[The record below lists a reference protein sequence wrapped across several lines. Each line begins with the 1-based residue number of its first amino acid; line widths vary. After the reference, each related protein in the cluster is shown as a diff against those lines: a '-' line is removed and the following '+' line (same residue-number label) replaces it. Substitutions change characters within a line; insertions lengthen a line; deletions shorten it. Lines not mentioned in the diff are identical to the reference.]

1 MAMNN
6 RVLSIEIGNSF
17 TKICEMDYKVKKPKV
32 YKVLTVE
39 TPEGIVV
46 DGMLQPTQEYA
57 DRMVNALGTNGIRT
71 KKVIFTISSTRVA
84 SREVQIPN
92 VKASKIEALVKT
104 NANEYFPVD
113 LTQYEIGHYL
123 AGGLTEN
130 GKLRVMALA
139 VPKAL
144 LDSYYQLAQMC
155 SWEVEC
161 FDYSSNS
168 LYQILRDEKSEKVTM
183 VIKIDENSTI
193 VTVLSAGKVLL
204 QRTVAYGVQDAID
217 TMIASGAY
225 AVNDPM
231 SAVERFQK
239 KTCLNRVLHPGD
251 KVWEENAGRW
261 EDEDAGNVEVTEA
274 RQKITASLEPLIVGV
289 SRVID
294 FYDSRNSENPIEKS
308 YVTGLGGS
316 FSGMSKLFTNC
327 LERKVHTLSEMDD
340 KIGMSKA
347 IRSTRPAA
355 YISCLGAVL
364 APVGLIDKS
373 TQKSKGLT
381 VVSGTNYT
389 FVSVA
394 VLVLG
399 VILSIAMAATSVT
412 RYLGNVAQNVY
423 LQNRVQ
429 ELQPAQAVYNDYLA
443 AEAQYDKYTYLYAY
457 TQTPNENLVEFINEL
472 EQILPDSFYT
482 NSFSS
487 DQTGISMSV
496 TVEGKAAAART
507 ILNIRNMQSIDDVEI
522 SNITD
527 SKDETGTSIVTFSIT
542 GSYKV
547 LGVILSI
554 AMAATSVTR
563 YLGNVAQNV
572 YLQNRVQELQ
582 PAQAV
587 YNDYLAAEAQYDK
600 YTYLYAYTQT
610 PNENLVEFIN
620 ELEQILPDSFY
631 TNSFSSDQTGI
642 SMSVTVEGKAAA
654 ARTILNIRNMQSID
668 DVEISNITDSKDET
682 GTSIVTFSITGSYK
696 ELTDET
702 EESGE
707 AQADTQTAQ

>member
-1 MAMNN
+1 MNN

-17 TKICEMDYKVKKPKV
+17 TKICEIDYKVKKPKV

-39 TPEGIVV
+39 TPEGVVV

-57 DRMVNALGTNGIRT
+57 DHLVNALGTNGIRT
-71 KKVIFTISSTRVA
+71 RKVIFTISSTRVA

-104 NANEYFPVD
+104 NANDYFPVD

-123 AGGLTEN
+123 AGGLTED

-144 LDSYYQLAQMC
+144 LNSYYQLAQMC
-155 SWEVEC
+155 GWEVEC

-168 LYQILRDEKSEKVTM
+168 LYQILRDEKTETVTM
-183 VIKIDENSTI
+183 MIKIDENSTI

-204 QRTVAYGVQDAID
+204 QRTVAYGVQDAIE

-239 KTCLNRVLHPGD
+239 KTCLNRVLHQGD
-251 KVWEENAGRW
+251 KLWEENAGRW
-261 EDEDAGNVEVTEA
+261 EDEDAGNVEVTAA

-294 FYDSRNSENPIEKS
+294 FYDSRNGDTPIERT

-327 LERKVHTLSEMDD
+327 LERKVHTLSDMDD

-373 TQKSKGLT
+373 QQKAKGMT

-399 VILSIAMAATSVT
+399 VILSIAMAVTSLS
-412 RYLGNVAQNVY
+412 RYFGTVAENVA
-423 LQNRVQ
+423 LQARVE
-429 ELQPAQAVYNDYLA
+429 ELQPAQTVYNEYLSA
-443 AEAQYDKYTYLYAY
+443 AAQYDKYKYLYEY
-457 TQTPNENLVEFINEL
+457 TENPNENLVEFINEL
-472 EQILPDSFYT
+472 EQILPSSFWT

-487 DQTGISMSV
+487 DMEGISMSV

-507 ILNIRNMQSIDDVEI
+507 ILNIRNMESIEDVQI

-527 SKDETGTSIVTFSIT
+527 TQNELGESAVTFSIT
-542 GSYKV
+542 G
-547 LGVILSI
+547 
-554 AMAATSVTR
+554 
-563 YLGNVAQNV
+563 
-572 YLQNRVQELQ
+572 
-582 PAQAV
+582 
-587 YNDYLAAEAQYDK
+587 
-600 YTYLYAYTQT
+600 TYADIHADTEET
-610 PNENLVEFIN
+610 E
-620 ELEQILPDSFY
+620 S
-631 TNSFSSDQTGI
+631 TGD
-642 SMSVTVEGKAAA
+642 T
-654 ARTILNIRNMQSID
+654 
-668 DVEISNITDSKDET
+668 T
-682 GTSIVTFSITGSYK
+682 GT
-696 ELTDET
+696 
-702 EESGE
+702 
-707 AQADTQTAQ
+707 TAQ

>member
-17 TKICEMDYKVKKPKV
+17 TKICEIDYKVKKPKV

-39 TPEGIVV
+39 TPEGVVV

-57 DRMVNALGTNGIRT
+57 DHLVNALGTNGIHTRR
-71 KKVIFTISSTRVA
+71 VIFTISSTRVA

-92 VKASKIEALVKT
+92 VKANKIEALVKT
-104 NANEYFPVD
+104 NANDYFPVD

-123 AGGLTEN
+123 AGGLTEE

-155 SWEVEC
+155 GWEVEC

-183 VIKIDENSTI
+183 MIKIDENSTI

-204 QRTVAYGVQDAID
+204 QRTVAYGVQDAIE

-225 AVNDPM
+225 AVSDPM

-239 KTCLNRVLHPGD
+239 KTCLNRVLHQGD

-261 EDEDAGNVEVTEA
+261 EDEDAGNAEVTAA
-274 RQKITASLEPLIVGV
+274 RQKITSSLEPLIVGV

-294 FYDSRNSENPIEKS
+294 FYDSRNSNTPIERT

-373 TQKSKGLT
+373 TQKAKGLT

-399 VILSIAMAATSVT
+399 VILSIAMAVTSMT
-412 RYLGNVAQNVY
+412 RYFGTVAENVA
-423 LQNRVQ
+423 LQARVE
-429 ELQPAQAVYNDYLA
+429 ELQPAQTVYNEYLSTA
-443 AEAQYDKYTYLYAY
+443 AQYDKYKYLYEY
-457 TQTPNENLVEFINEL
+457 TENPNENLVEFINEL

-482 NSFSS
+482 DSFSS
-487 DQTGISMSV
+487 DQTGISMTV
-496 TVEGKAAAART
+496 NVEGKAAAART
-507 ILNIRNMQSIDDVEI
+507 ILNIRNMESIEDVQI

-527 SKDETGTSIVTFSIT
+527 NQDEMGGSWVMFSMTGT
-542 GSYKV
+542 YRE
-547 LGVILSI
+547 LS
-554 AMAATSVTR
+554 
-563 YLGNVAQNV
+563 
-572 YLQNRVQELQ
+572 
-582 PAQAV
+582 
-587 YNDYLAAEAQYDK
+587 
-600 YTYLYAYTQT
+600 
-610 PNENLVEFIN
+610 
-620 ELEQILPDSFY
+620 
-631 TNSFSSDQTGI
+631 
-642 SMSVTVEGKAAA
+642 
-654 ARTILNIRNMQSID
+654 
-668 DVEISNITDSKDET
+668 
-682 GTSIVTFSITGSYK
+682 
-696 ELTDET
+696 DET
-702 EESGE
+702 EETGE
-707 AQADTQTAQ
+707 TVESTQSVQ

>member
-17 TKICEMDYKVKKPKV
+17 TKICEIDYKVKKPKV

-39 TPEGIVV
+39 TPAGVVV

-57 DRMVNALGTNGIRT
+57 DHLVNALGTNGIRT
-71 KKVIFTISSTRVA
+71 KRVIFTISSTRVA

-92 VKASKIEALVKT
+92 VKANKIEALVKT
-104 NANEYFPVD
+104 NANDYFPVD

-123 AGGLTEN
+123 AGGLTEE

-144 LDSYYQLAQMC
+144 LNSYYQLAQMC
-155 SWEVEC
+155 GWEVEC

-168 LYQILRDEKSEKVTM
+168 LYQILRDEKTETVTM
-183 VIKIDENSTI
+183 MIKIDENSTI

-204 QRTVAYGVQDAID
+204 QRTVAYGVQDAIE
-217 TMIASGAY
+217 TMIASGVY

-239 KTCLNRVLHPGD
+239 KTCLNRVLHQGD
-251 KVWEENAGRW
+251 KLWEENAGRW
-261 EDEDAGNVEVTEA
+261 EDEDAGNVEVTAA
-274 RQKITASLEPLIVGV
+274 RQKITSSLEPLIVGV

-294 FYDSRNSENPIEKS
+294 FYDSRNSDTPIERT

-327 LERKVHTLSEMDD
+327 LERKVHTLSDMED

-373 TQKSKGLT
+373 TQKAKGLT
-381 VVSGTNYT
+381 VVSGTNYA

-399 VILSIAMAATSVT
+399 VILSIAMAVTSLT
-412 RYLGNVAQNVY
+412 RYFGTVAENVA
-423 LQNRVQ
+423 LQARVE
-429 ELQPAQAVYNDYLA
+429 ELQPAQTVYNEYLSTA
-443 AEAQYDKYTYLYAY
+443 AQYDKYKYLYEY
-457 TQTPNENLVEFINEL
+457 TENPNENLVEFINEL
-472 EQILPDSFYT
+472 EQILPSSFWT

-487 DQTGISMSV
+487 DMEGISMSV

-507 ILNIRNMQSIDDVEI
+507 ILNIRNMESIEDVQI

-527 SKDETGTSIVTFSIT
+527 TQNELGESAVTFSIT
-542 GSYKV
+542 G
-547 LGVILSI
+547 
-554 AMAATSVTR
+554 
-563 YLGNVAQNV
+563 
-572 YLQNRVQELQ
+572 
-582 PAQAV
+582 
-587 YNDYLAAEAQYDK
+587 
-600 YTYLYAYTQT
+600 TYADIHADTEET
-610 PNENLVEFIN
+610 E
-620 ELEQILPDSFY
+620 S
-631 TNSFSSDQTGI
+631 TGD
-642 SMSVTVEGKAAA
+642 T
-654 ARTILNIRNMQSID
+654 
-668 DVEISNITDSKDET
+668 T
-682 GTSIVTFSITGSYK
+682 GT
-696 ELTDET
+696 
-702 EESGE
+702 
-707 AQADTQTAQ
+707 TAQ

>member
-17 TKICEMDYKVKKPKV
+17 TKICEIDYKVKKPKV

-39 TPEGIVV
+39 TPEGVVV

-57 DRMVNALGTNGIRT
+57 DHLVNALGTNGIRT
-71 KKVIFTISSTRVA
+71 KRVIFTISSTRVA

-92 VKASKIEALVKT
+92 VKANKIEALVKT
-104 NANEYFPVD
+104 NANDYFPVD

-123 AGGLTEN
+123 AGGLTED

-144 LDSYYQLAQMC
+144 LNSYYQLAQMC
-155 SWEVEC
+155 GWEVEC

-183 VIKIDENSTI
+183 MIKIDENSTI

-204 QRTVAYGVQDAID
+204 QRTVAYGVQDAIE
-217 TMIASGAY
+217 TMITSGAY

-239 KTCLNRVLHPGD
+239 KTCLNRVLHQGD
-251 KVWEENAGRW
+251 KLWEENAGRW
-261 EDEDAGNVEVTEA
+261 EDEDAGNVEVTAA

-294 FYDSRNSENPIEKS
+294 FYDSRNGDTPIERT

-373 TQKSKGLT
+373 QQKAKGMT

-399 VILSIAMAATSVT
+399 VILSIAMAVTSLT
-412 RYLGNVAQNVY
+412 RYFGTVAENVA
-423 LQNRVQ
+423 LQARVE
-429 ELQPAQAVYNDYLA
+429 ELQPAQTVYNEYLSA
-443 AEAQYDKYTYLYAY
+443 AAQYDKYKYLYEY
-457 TQTPNENLVEFINEL
+457 TENPNENLVEFINEL

-482 NSFSS
+482 DSFSS
-487 DQTGISMSV
+487 DQTGISMTV
-496 TVEGKAAAART
+496 NVEGKAAAART
-507 ILNIRNMQSIDDVEI
+507 ILNVRNMESIEDVQI

-527 SKDETGTSIVTFSIT
+527 NQDEMGGSWVMFSMTGT
-542 GSYKV
+542 YRE
-547 LGVILSI
+547 LS
-554 AMAATSVTR
+554 
-563 YLGNVAQNV
+563 
-572 YLQNRVQELQ
+572 
-582 PAQAV
+582 
-587 YNDYLAAEAQYDK
+587 
-600 YTYLYAYTQT
+600 
-610 PNENLVEFIN
+610 
-620 ELEQILPDSFY
+620 
-631 TNSFSSDQTGI
+631 
-642 SMSVTVEGKAAA
+642 
-654 ARTILNIRNMQSID
+654 
-668 DVEISNITDSKDET
+668 
-682 GTSIVTFSITGSYK
+682 
-696 ELTDET
+696 DET
-702 EESGE
+702 EETGE
-707 AQADTQTAQ
+707 TVESTQSVQ

>member
-17 TKICEMDYKVKKPKV
+17 TKICEIDYKVKKPKV

-39 TPEGIVV
+39 TPEGVVV

-57 DRMVNALGTNGIRT
+57 DHLVNALGTNGIRT
-71 KKVIFTISSTRVA
+71 KRVIFTISSTRVA

-92 VKASKIEALVKT
+92 VKANKIEALVKT
-104 NANEYFPVD
+104 NANDYFPVD

-123 AGGLTEN
+123 AGGLTEE

-155 SWEVEC
+155 GWEVEC

-183 VIKIDENSTI
+183 MIKIDENSTI

-204 QRTVAYGVQDAID
+204 QRTVAYGVQDAIE
-217 TMIASGAY
+217 TMIASGVY

-239 KTCLNRVLHPGD
+239 KTCLNRVLHQGD
-251 KVWEENAGRW
+251 KLWEENAGRW
-261 EDEDAGNVEVTEA
+261 EDEDAGNVEVTAA

-294 FYDSRNSENPIEKS
+294 FYDSRNSDTPIERT

-373 TQKSKGLT
+373 TQKAKGLT

-394 VLVLG
+394 ILVLG
-399 VILSIAMAATSVT
+399 VILSIAMAVTSLT
-412 RYLGNVAQNVY
+412 RYFGTVAENVA
-423 LQNRVQ
+423 LQARVE
-429 ELQPAQAVYNDYLA
+429 ELQPAQTVYNEYLSA
-443 AEAQYDKYTYLYAY
+443 AAQYDKYKYLYEY
-457 TQTPNENLVEFINEL
+457 TENPNENLVEFINEL

-482 NSFSS
+482 DSFSS
-487 DQTGISMSV
+487 DQTGISMTV
-496 TVEGKAAAART
+496 NVEGKAAAART
-507 ILNIRNMQSIDDVEI
+507 ILNIRNMESIEDVQI

-527 SKDETGTSIVTFSIT
+527 NQDEMGGSWVMFSMTGT
-542 GSYKV
+542 YRQ
-547 LGVILSI
+547 LS
-554 AMAATSVTR
+554 
-563 YLGNVAQNV
+563 
-572 YLQNRVQELQ
+572 
-582 PAQAV
+582 
-587 YNDYLAAEAQYDK
+587 
-600 YTYLYAYTQT
+600 
-610 PNENLVEFIN
+610 
-620 ELEQILPDSFY
+620 
-631 TNSFSSDQTGI
+631 
-642 SMSVTVEGKAAA
+642 
-654 ARTILNIRNMQSID
+654 
-668 DVEISNITDSKDET
+668 
-682 GTSIVTFSITGSYK
+682 
-696 ELTDET
+696 DET
-702 EESGE
+702 EETGE
-707 AQADTQTAQ
+707 TVESTQSVQ

>member
-17 TKICEMDYKVKKPKV
+17 TKICEIDYKVKKPKV

-39 TPEGIVV
+39 TPEGVVV

-57 DRMVNALGTNGIRT
+57 DHLVNALGTNGIRT
-71 KKVIFTISSTRVA
+71 KRVIFTISSTRVA

-92 VKASKIEALVKT
+92 VKANKIEALVKT
-104 NANEYFPVD
+104 NANDYFPVD

-123 AGGLTEN
+123 AGGLTEE

-155 SWEVEC
+155 GWEVEC

-168 LYQILRDEKSEKVTM
+168 LYQILRDEKTETVTM
-183 VIKIDENSTI
+183 MIKIDENSTI

-204 QRTVAYGVQDAID
+204 QRTVAYGVQDAIE
-217 TMIASGAY
+217 TMIASGVY

-239 KTCLNRVLHPGD
+239 KTCLNRVLHQGD
-251 KVWEENAGRW
+251 KLWEENAGRW
-261 EDEDAGNVEVTEA
+261 EDEDAGNVEVTAA
-274 RQKITASLEPLIVGV
+274 RQKITSALEPLIVGV

-294 FYDSRNSENPIEKS
+294 FYDSRNSDNPIQKTF
-308 YVTGLGGS
+308 VTGLGGS

-327 LERKVHTLSEMDD
+327 LERKVHTLSDMED
-340 KIGMSKA
+340 KIGMNKA

-373 TQKSKGLT
+373 QQKAKGMT

-399 VILSIAMAATSVT
+399 VILSIAMAVTSLT
-412 RYLGNVAQNVY
+412 RYFGTVAENVA
-423 LQNRVQ
+423 LQARVE
-429 ELQPAQAVYNDYLA
+429 ELQPAQTVYNEYLSTA
-443 AEAQYDKYTYLYAY
+443 AQYDKYKYLYEY
-457 TQTPNENLVEFINEL
+457 TENPNENLVEFINEL
-472 EQILPDSFYT
+472 EQILPSSFWT

-487 DQTGISMSV
+487 DMEGISMSV

-507 ILNIRNMQSIDDVEI
+507 ILNIRNMESIEDVQI

-527 SKDETGTSIVTFSIT
+527 TQNELGESAVTFSIT
-542 GSYKV
+542 G
-547 LGVILSI
+547 
-554 AMAATSVTR
+554 
-563 YLGNVAQNV
+563 
-572 YLQNRVQELQ
+572 
-582 PAQAV
+582 
-587 YNDYLAAEAQYDK
+587 
-600 YTYLYAYTQT
+600 TYADIHADTEET
-610 PNENLVEFIN
+610 E
-620 ELEQILPDSFY
+620 S
-631 TNSFSSDQTGI
+631 TGD
-642 SMSVTVEGKAAA
+642 T
-654 ARTILNIRNMQSID
+654 
-668 DVEISNITDSKDET
+668 T
-682 GTSIVTFSITGSYK
+682 GT
-696 ELTDET
+696 
-702 EESGE
+702 
-707 AQADTQTAQ
+707 TAQ

>member
-1 MAMNN
+1 MNN

-17 TKICEMDYKVKKPKV
+17 TKICEIDYKVKKPKV

-39 TPEGIVV
+39 TPEGVVV

-57 DRMVNALGTNGIRT
+57 DHLVNALGTNGIRT
-71 KKVIFTISSTRVA
+71 KRVIFTISSTRVA

-104 NANEYFPVD
+104 NANDYFPVD

-123 AGGLTEN
+123 AGGLTEE

-155 SWEVEC
+155 GWEVEC

-183 VIKIDENSTI
+183 MIKIDENSTI

-204 QRTVAYGVQDAID
+204 QRTVAYGVQDAIE

-239 KTCLNRVLHPGD
+239 KTCLNRVLHQGD
-251 KVWEENAGRW
+251 KLWEENAGRW
-261 EDEDAGNVEVTEA
+261 EDEDAGNVEVTAA

-294 FYDSRNSENPIEKS
+294 FYDSRNGDTPIERT

-327 LERKVHTLSEMDD
+327 LERKVHTLSDMDD

-373 TQKSKGLT
+373 QQKAKGMT

-399 VILSIAMAATSVT
+399 VILSIAMAVTSLT
-412 RYLGNVAQNVY
+412 RYFGTVAENVA
-423 LQNRVQ
+423 LQARVE
-429 ELQPAQAVYNDYLA
+429 ELQPAQTVYNEYLSA
-443 AEAQYDKYTYLYAY
+443 AAQYDKYKYLYEY
-457 TQTPNENLVEFINEL
+457 TENPNENLVEFINEL
-472 EQILPDSFYT
+472 EQILPSSFWT

-487 DQTGISMSV
+487 DMEGISMSV

-507 ILNIRNMQSIDDVEI
+507 ILNIRNMESIEDVQI

-527 SKDETGTSIVTFSIT
+527 TQNELGESAVTFSIT
-542 GSYKV
+542 G
-547 LGVILSI
+547 
-554 AMAATSVTR
+554 
-563 YLGNVAQNV
+563 
-572 YLQNRVQELQ
+572 
-582 PAQAV
+582 
-587 YNDYLAAEAQYDK
+587 
-600 YTYLYAYTQT
+600 TYADIHADTEET
-610 PNENLVEFIN
+610 E
-620 ELEQILPDSFY
+620 S
-631 TNSFSSDQTGI
+631 TGD
-642 SMSVTVEGKAAA
+642 T
-654 ARTILNIRNMQSID
+654 
-668 DVEISNITDSKDET
+668 T
-682 GTSIVTFSITGSYK
+682 GT
-696 ELTDET
+696 
-702 EESGE
+702 
-707 AQADTQTAQ
+707 TAQ

>member
-1 MAMNN
+1 MNN

-17 TKICEMDYKVKKPKV
+17 TKICEIDYKVKKPKV

-39 TPEGIVV
+39 TPEGVVV

-57 DRMVNALGTNGIRT
+57 DHLVNALGTNGIRT
-71 KKVIFTISSTRVA
+71 KRVIFTISSTRVA

-92 VKASKIEALVKT
+92 VKANKIEALVKT
-104 NANEYFPVD
+104 NANDYFPVD

-123 AGGLTEN
+123 AGGLTEE

-144 LDSYYQLAQMC
+144 LNSYYQLAQMC
-155 SWEVEC
+155 GWEVEC

-183 VIKIDENSTI
+183 MIKIDENSTI

-204 QRTVAYGVQDAID
+204 QRTVAYGVQDAIE

-239 KTCLNRVLHPGD
+239 KTCLNRVLHQGD
-251 KVWEENAGRW
+251 KLWEENAGRW
-261 EDEDAGNVEVTEA
+261 EDEDAGNVEVTAA

-294 FYDSRNSENPIEKS
+294 FYDSRNSDTPIERT

-373 TQKSKGLT
+373 TQKAKGLT

-399 VILSIAMAATSVT
+399 VILSIAMAVTSLT
-412 RYLGNVAQNVY
+412 RYFGTVAENVT
-423 LQNRVQ
+423 LQARVE
-429 ELQPAQAVYNDYLA
+429 ELQPAQTVYNEYLSTA
-443 AEAQYDKYTYLYAY
+443 AQYDKYKYLYEY
-457 TQTPNENLVEFINEL
+457 TENPNEKLVEFINEL
-472 EQILPDSFYT
+472 EQILPSSFWT

-487 DQTGISMSV
+487 DMEGISMSV

-507 ILNIRNMQSIDDVEI
+507 ILNIRNMESIEDVQI

-527 SKDETGTSIVTFSIT
+527 TQNELGESAVTFSIT
-542 GSYKV
+542 G
-547 LGVILSI
+547 
-554 AMAATSVTR
+554 
-563 YLGNVAQNV
+563 
-572 YLQNRVQELQ
+572 
-582 PAQAV
+582 
-587 YNDYLAAEAQYDK
+587 
-600 YTYLYAYTQT
+600 TYADIHADTEET
-610 PNENLVEFIN
+610 E
-620 ELEQILPDSFY
+620 S
-631 TNSFSSDQTGI
+631 TGD
-642 SMSVTVEGKAAA
+642 T
-654 ARTILNIRNMQSID
+654 
-668 DVEISNITDSKDET
+668 T
-682 GTSIVTFSITGSYK
+682 GT
-696 ELTDET
+696 
-702 EESGE
+702 
-707 AQADTQTAQ
+707 TAQ

>member
-17 TKICEMDYKVKKPKV
+17 TKICEIDYKVKKPKV

-39 TPEGIVV
+39 TPEGVVV

-57 DRMVNALGTNGIRT
+57 DHLVNALGTNGIRT
-71 KKVIFTISSTRVA
+71 KRVIFTISSTRVA

-92 VKASKIEALVKT
+92 VKANKIEALVKT
-104 NANEYFPVD
+104 NANDYFPVD

-123 AGGLTEN
+123 AGGLTEE

-155 SWEVEC
+155 GWEVEC

-183 VIKIDENSTI
+183 MIKIDENSTI

-204 QRTVAYGVQDAID
+204 QRTVAYGVQDAIE

-239 KTCLNRVLHPGD
+239 KTCLNRVLHQGD
-251 KVWEENAGRW
+251 KLWEENAGRW
-261 EDEDAGNVEVTEA
+261 EDEDAGNVEVTAA

-294 FYDSRNSENPIEKS
+294 FYDSRNSDTPIERT

-373 TQKSKGLT
+373 TQKAKGLT

-399 VILSIAMAATSVT
+399 VILSIAMAVTSLT
-412 RYLGNVAQNVY
+412 RYFGTVAENVA
-423 LQNRVQ
+423 LQARVE
-429 ELQPAQAVYNDYLA
+429 ELQPAQTVYNEYLSTA
-443 AEAQYDKYTYLYAY
+443 AQYDKYKYLYEY
-457 TQTPNENLVEFINEL
+457 TENPNENLVEFINEL
-472 EQILPDSFYT
+472 EQILPSSFWT

-487 DQTGISMSV
+487 DMEGISMSV

-507 ILNIRNMQSIDDVEI
+507 ILNIRNMESIEDVQI

-527 SKDETGTSIVTFSIT
+527 AQNELGESAVTFSIT
-542 GSYKV
+542 GTYADIHADSEEAENT
-547 LGVILSI
+547 GD
-554 AMAATSVTR
+554 AA
-563 YLGNVAQNV
+563 
-572 YLQNRVQELQ
+572 
-582 PAQAV
+582 
-587 YNDYLAAEAQYDK
+587 
-600 YTYLYAYTQT
+600 
-610 PNENLVEFIN
+610 
-620 ELEQILPDSFY
+620 
-631 TNSFSSDQTGI
+631 
-642 SMSVTVEGKAAA
+642 
-654 ARTILNIRNMQSID
+654 
-668 DVEISNITDSKDET
+668 
-682 GTSIVTFSITGSYK
+682 GT
-696 ELTDET
+696 
-702 EESGE
+702 
-707 AQADTQTAQ
+707 TAQ

>member
-17 TKICEMDYKVKKPKV
+17 TKICEIDYKVKKPKV

-39 TPEGIVV
+39 TPEGVVV

-57 DRMVNALGTNGIRT
+57 DHLVNALGTNGIRT
-71 KKVIFTISSTRVA
+71 KRVIFTISSTRVA

-104 NANEYFPVD
+104 NANDYFPVD

-123 AGGLTEN
+123 AGGLTEE

-144 LDSYYQLAQMC
+144 LNSYYQLAQMC
-155 SWEVEC
+155 GWEVEC

-204 QRTVAYGVQDAID
+204 QRTVAYGVQDAIE

-251 KVWEENAGRW
+251 KLWEENAGRW
-261 EDEDAGNVEVTEA
+261 EDEDAGNVEVTAA
-274 RQKITASLEPLIVGV
+274 RQKITSSLEPLIVGV

-294 FYDSRNSENPIEKS
+294 FYDSRNGDNPIQKTF
-308 YVTGLGGS
+308 VTGLGGS

-373 TQKSKGLT
+373 QQKAKGMT

-399 VILSIAMAATSVT
+399 VILSIAMAVTSLT
-412 RYLGNVAQNVY
+412 RYFGTVAENVT
-423 LQNRVQ
+423 LQARVE
-429 ELQPAQAVYNDYLA
+429 ELQPAQAVYNEYLSA
-443 AEAQYDKYTYLYAY
+443 AAQYDKYKYLYEY
-457 TQTPNENLVEFINEL
+457 TENPNENLVEFINEL
-472 EQILPDSFYT
+472 EQILPSSFWT

-487 DQTGISMSV
+487 DLEGISMSV
-496 TVEGKAAAART
+496 SVVGKEAAART
-507 ILNIRNMQSIDDVEI
+507 ILNIRNMKSISDVQI

-527 SKDETGTSIVTFSIT
+527 TQNEIGESAVTFSIT
-542 GSYKV
+542 G
-547 LGVILSI
+547 
-554 AMAATSVTR
+554 
-563 YLGNVAQNV
+563 
-572 YLQNRVQELQ
+572 
-582 PAQAV
+582 
-587 YNDYLAAEAQYDK
+587 
-600 YTYLYAYTQT
+600 TYADL
-610 PNENLVEFIN
+610 NE
-620 ELEQILPDSFY
+620 
-631 TNSFSSDQTGI
+631 
-642 SMSVTVEGKAAA
+642 
-654 ARTILNIRNMQSID
+654 
-668 DVEISNITDSKDET
+668 
-682 GTSIVTFSITGSYK
+682 
-696 ELTDET
+696 ET
-702 EESGE
+702 EETEETGEISG
-707 AQADTQTAQ
+707 TTAQ

>member
-1 MAMNN
+1 MNN

-17 TKICEMDYKVKKPKV
+17 TKICEIDYKVKKPKV

-39 TPEGIVV
+39 TPEGVVV

-57 DRMVNALGTNGIRT
+57 DHLVNALGTNGIRT
-71 KKVIFTISSTRVA
+71 KRVIFTISSTRVA

-92 VKASKIEALVKT
+92 VKANKIEALVKT
-104 NANEYFPVD
+104 NANDYFPVD

-123 AGGLTEN
+123 AGGLTEE

-155 SWEVEC
+155 GWEVEC

-183 VIKIDENSTI
+183 MIKIDENSTI

-204 QRTVAYGVQDAID
+204 QRTVAYGVQDAIE

-251 KVWEENAGRW
+251 KLWEENAGRW
-261 EDEDAGNVEVTEA
+261 EDEDAGNAEVTAA
-274 RQKITASLEPLIVGV
+274 RQKITSSLEPLIVGV

-294 FYDSRNSENPIEKS
+294 FYDSRNSDTPIERT

-327 LERKVHTLSEMDD
+327 LERKVHTLSDMED

-373 TQKSKGLT
+373 TQKAKGLT

-394 VLVLG
+394 ILVLG
-399 VILSIAMAATSVT
+399 VILSIAMAVTSLT
-412 RYLGNVAQNVY
+412 RYFGTVAENVA
-423 LQNRVQ
+423 LQARVE
-429 ELQPAQAVYNDYLA
+429 ELQPAQAVYNEYLSA
-443 AEAQYDKYTYLYAY
+443 AAQYDKYKYLYEY
-457 TQTPNENLVEFINEL
+457 TENPNENLVEFINEL

-482 NSFSS
+482 DSFSS
-487 DQTGISMSV
+487 DQTGISMTV
-496 TVEGKAAAART
+496 NVEGKAAAART
-507 ILNIRNMQSIDDVEI
+507 ILNIRNMESIEDVQI

-527 SKDETGTSIVTFSIT
+527 NQDEMGGSWVMFSMTGT
-542 GSYKV
+542 YRE
-547 LGVILSI
+547 LS
-554 AMAATSVTR
+554 
-563 YLGNVAQNV
+563 
-572 YLQNRVQELQ
+572 
-582 PAQAV
+582 
-587 YNDYLAAEAQYDK
+587 
-600 YTYLYAYTQT
+600 
-610 PNENLVEFIN
+610 
-620 ELEQILPDSFY
+620 
-631 TNSFSSDQTGI
+631 
-642 SMSVTVEGKAAA
+642 
-654 ARTILNIRNMQSID
+654 
-668 DVEISNITDSKDET
+668 
-682 GTSIVTFSITGSYK
+682 
-696 ELTDET
+696 DET
-702 EESGE
+702 EETGE
-707 AQADTQTAQ
+707 TVESTQSVQ

>member
-1 MAMNN
+1 MKIKLIA
-6 RVLSIEIGNSF
+6 LAIITLLAQSICAQNIFKAIVKDGDTKEILVG
-17 TKICEMDYKVKKPKV
+17 
-32 YKVLTVE
+32 
-39 TPEGIVV
+39 
-46 DGMLQPTQEYA
+46 
-57 DRMVNALGTNGIRT
+57 VNAVLNKTANGASSDENGIITISNIPDGKQHITFSYLGYESET
-71 KKVIFTISSTRVA
+71 KSYTFPLSSSAPVEIFLEQDDEMLEEVTISSTRVS

-104 NANEYFPVD
+104 NASDYFPVD

-123 AGGLTEN
+123 AGGLAEN

-144 LDSYYQLAQMC
+144 LNSYYQLAQMC
-155 SWEVEC
+155 GWEVEC

-193 VTVLSAGKVLL
+193 VTVLSVGKVLL

-239 KTCLNRVLHPGD
+239 KTCLNRVLHQGD

-261 EDEDAGNVEVTEA
+261 EDEDAGNVEVTAA

-399 VILSIAMAATSVT
+399 VLLSIAMAATSVT

-542 GSYKV
+542 GSYK
-547 LGVILSI
+547 
-554 AMAATSVTR
+554 
-563 YLGNVAQNV
+563 
-572 YLQNRVQELQ
+572 
-582 PAQAV
+582 
-587 YNDYLAAEAQYDK
+587 D
-600 YTYLYAYTQT
+600 
-610 PNENLVEFIN
+610 
-620 ELEQILPDSFY
+620 
-631 TNSFSSDQTGI
+631 
-642 SMSVTVEGKAAA
+642 
-654 ARTILNIRNMQSID
+654 
-668 DVEISNITDSKDET
+668 
-682 GTSIVTFSITGSYK
+682 
-696 ELTDET
+696 LTDET

-707 AQADTQTAQ
+707 AQTGTQTAQ

>member
-1 MAMNN
+1 MNN

-17 TKICEMDYKVKKPKV
+17 TKICEIDYKVKKPKV

-39 TPEGIVV
+39 TPEGVVV

-57 DRMVNALGTNGIRT
+57 DHLVNALGTNGIRT
-71 KKVIFTISSTRVA
+71 RKVIFTISSTRVA

-92 VKASKIEALVKT
+92 VKANKIEALVKT
-104 NANEYFPVD
+104 NANDYFPVD

-123 AGGLTEN
+123 AGGLTEE

-155 SWEVEC
+155 GWEVEC

-183 VIKIDENSTI
+183 MIKIDENSTI

-204 QRTVAYGVQDAID
+204 QRTVAYGVQDAIE

-239 KTCLNRVLHPGD
+239 KTCLNRVLHQGD
-251 KVWEENAGRW
+251 KLWEENAGRW
-261 EDEDAGNVEVTEA
+261 EDEDAGNVEVTTA
-274 RQKITASLEPLIVGV
+274 RQKITSSLEPLIVGV

-294 FYDSRNSENPIEKS
+294 FYDSRNSDNPIQKTF
-308 YVTGLGGS
+308 VTGLGGS

-373 TQKSKGLT
+373 TQKAKGLT

-399 VILSIAMAATSVT
+399 VILSIAMAVTSLT
-412 RYLGNVAQNVY
+412 RYFGTVAENVA
-423 LQNRVQ
+423 LQARVE
-429 ELQPAQAVYNDYLA
+429 ELQPAQTVYNEYLSA
-443 AEAQYDKYTYLYAY
+443 AAQYDKYKYLYEY
-457 TQTPNENLVEFINEL
+457 TENPNENLVEFINEL
-472 EQILPDSFYT
+472 EQILPSSFWT

-487 DQTGISMSV
+487 DMEGISMSV

-507 ILNIRNMQSIDDVEI
+507 ILNIRNMESIEDVQI

-527 SKDETGTSIVTFSIT
+527 AQNELGESAVTFSIT
-542 GSYKV
+542 GTYADIHADSEEAENT
-547 LGVILSI
+547 GD
-554 AMAATSVTR
+554 AA
-563 YLGNVAQNV
+563 
-572 YLQNRVQELQ
+572 
-582 PAQAV
+582 
-587 YNDYLAAEAQYDK
+587 
-600 YTYLYAYTQT
+600 
-610 PNENLVEFIN
+610 
-620 ELEQILPDSFY
+620 
-631 TNSFSSDQTGI
+631 
-642 SMSVTVEGKAAA
+642 
-654 ARTILNIRNMQSID
+654 
-668 DVEISNITDSKDET
+668 
-682 GTSIVTFSITGSYK
+682 GT
-696 ELTDET
+696 
-702 EESGE
+702 
-707 AQADTQTAQ
+707 TAQ

>member
-1 MAMNN
+1 MNN

-17 TKICEMDYKVKKPKV
+17 TKICEIDYKVKKPKV

-39 TPEGIVV
+39 TPEGVVV

-57 DRMVNALGTNGIRT
+57 DHLVNALGTNGIHTRR
-71 KKVIFTISSTRVA
+71 VIFTISSTRVA

-92 VKASKIEALVKT
+92 VKANKIEALVKT
-104 NANEYFPVD
+104 NANDYFPVD

-123 AGGLTEN
+123 AGGLTEE

-155 SWEVEC
+155 GWEVEC

-183 VIKIDENSTI
+183 MIKIDENSTI

-204 QRTVAYGVQDAID
+204 QRTVAYGVQDAIE

-261 EDEDAGNVEVTEA
+261 EDEDAGNVEVTAA
-274 RQKITASLEPLIVGV
+274 RQKITSSLEPLIVGV

-294 FYDSRNSENPIEKS
+294 FYDSRNSNTPIERT

-327 LERKVHTLSEMDD
+327 LERKVHTLSDMDD

-373 TQKSKGLT
+373 QQKGKGMT

-399 VILSIAMAATSVT
+399 VILSIAMAVTSLT
-412 RYLGNVAQNVY
+412 RYFGTVAENVA
-423 LQNRVQ
+423 LQARVE
-429 ELQPAQAVYNDYLA
+429 ELQPAQTVYNEYLSA
-443 AEAQYDKYTYLYAY
+443 AAQYDKYKYLYEY
-457 TQTPNENLVEFINEL
+457 TENPNENLVEFINEL

-482 NSFSS
+482 DSFSS
-487 DQTGISMSV
+487 DQTGISMTV
-496 TVEGKAAAART
+496 NVEGKAAAART
-507 ILNIRNMQSIDDVEI
+507 ILNIRNMESIEDVQI

-527 SKDETGTSIVTFSIT
+527 NQDEMGGSWVMFSMTGT
-542 GSYKV
+542 YRE
-547 LGVILSI
+547 LS
-554 AMAATSVTR
+554 
-563 YLGNVAQNV
+563 
-572 YLQNRVQELQ
+572 
-582 PAQAV
+582 
-587 YNDYLAAEAQYDK
+587 
-600 YTYLYAYTQT
+600 
-610 PNENLVEFIN
+610 
-620 ELEQILPDSFY
+620 
-631 TNSFSSDQTGI
+631 
-642 SMSVTVEGKAAA
+642 
-654 ARTILNIRNMQSID
+654 
-668 DVEISNITDSKDET
+668 
-682 GTSIVTFSITGSYK
+682 
-696 ELTDET
+696 DET
-702 EESGE
+702 EETGE
-707 AQADTQTAQ
+707 TVESTQSVQ

>member
-17 TKICEMDYKVKKPKV
+17 TKICEIDYKVKKPKV

-39 TPEGIVV
+39 TPEGVVV

-57 DRMVNALGTNGIRT
+57 DHLVNALGTNGIRT
-71 KKVIFTISSTRVA
+71 KRVLFTISSTRVA

-92 VKASKIEALVKT
+92 VKANKIEALVKT
-104 NANEYFPVD
+104 NANDYFPVD

-123 AGGLTEN
+123 AGGLTEE

-144 LDSYYQLAQMC
+144 LNSYYQLAQMC
-155 SWEVEC
+155 GWEVEC

-183 VIKIDENSTI
+183 MIKIDENSTI

-204 QRTVAYGVQDAID
+204 QRTVAYGVQDAIE

-239 KTCLNRVLHPGD
+239 KTCLNRVLHQGD
-251 KVWEENAGRW
+251 KLWEENAGRW
-261 EDEDAGNVEVTEA
+261 EDEDAGNVEVTAA

-294 FYDSRNSENPIEKS
+294 FYDSRNSDTPIERT

-373 TQKSKGLT
+373 TQKAKGLT

-394 VLVLG
+394 ILVLG
-399 VILSIAMAATSVT
+399 VILSIAMAVTSLT
-412 RYLGNVAQNVY
+412 RYFGTVAENVA
-423 LQNRVQ
+423 LQARVE
-429 ELQPAQAVYNDYLA
+429 ELQPAQTVYNEYLSTA
-443 AEAQYDKYTYLYAY
+443 AQYDKYKYLYEY
-457 TQTPNENLVEFINEL
+457 TENPNENLVEFINEL
-472 EQILPDSFYT
+472 EQILPSSFWT

-487 DQTGISMSV
+487 DMEGISMSV

-507 ILNIRNMQSIDDVEI
+507 ILNIRNMESIEDVQI

-527 SKDETGTSIVTFSIT
+527 TQNELGESAVTFSIT
-542 GSYKV
+542 G
-547 LGVILSI
+547 
-554 AMAATSVTR
+554 
-563 YLGNVAQNV
+563 
-572 YLQNRVQELQ
+572 
-582 PAQAV
+582 
-587 YNDYLAAEAQYDK
+587 
-600 YTYLYAYTQT
+600 TYADIHADTEET
-610 PNENLVEFIN
+610 E
-620 ELEQILPDSFY
+620 S
-631 TNSFSSDQTGI
+631 TGD
-642 SMSVTVEGKAAA
+642 T
-654 ARTILNIRNMQSID
+654 
-668 DVEISNITDSKDET
+668 T
-682 GTSIVTFSITGSYK
+682 GT
-696 ELTDET
+696 
-702 EESGE
+702 
-707 AQADTQTAQ
+707 TAQ

>member
-1 MAMNN
+1 MNN

-17 TKICEMDYKVKKPKV
+17 TKICEIDYKVKKPKV

-39 TPEGIVV
+39 TPEGVVV

-57 DRMVNALGTNGIRT
+57 DHLVNALGTNGIRT
-71 KKVIFTISSTRVA
+71 RKVIFTISSTRVA

-92 VKASKIEALVKT
+92 VKANKIEALVKT
-104 NANEYFPVD
+104 NANDYFPVD

-123 AGGLTEN
+123 AGGLTEE

-155 SWEVEC
+155 GWEVEC

-183 VIKIDENSTI
+183 MIKIDENSTI

-204 QRTVAYGVQDAID
+204 QRTVAYGVQDAIE

-225 AVNDPM
+225 AVNDSM

-239 KTCLNRVLHPGD
+239 KTCLNRVLHQGD
-251 KVWEENAGRW
+251 KLWEENAGRW
-261 EDEDAGNVEVTEA
+261 EDEDAGNVEVTAA

-294 FYDSRNSENPIEKS
+294 FYDSRNSDTPIERT

-373 TQKSKGLT
+373 TQKAKGLT

-394 VLVLG
+394 ILVLG
-399 VILSIAMAATSVT
+399 VILSIAMAVTSLT
-412 RYLGNVAQNVY
+412 RYFGTVAENVA
-423 LQNRVQ
+423 LQARVE
-429 ELQPAQAVYNDYLA
+429 ELQPAQTVYNEYLSA
-443 AEAQYDKYTYLYAY
+443 AAQYDKYKYLYEY
-457 TQTPNENLVEFINEL
+457 TENPNENLVEFINEL
-472 EQILPDSFYT
+472 EQILPSSFWT

-487 DQTGISMSV
+487 DMEGISMSV
-496 TVEGKAAAART
+496 TVEGKATAART
-507 ILNIRNMQSIDDVEI
+507 ILNIRNMESIEDVQI

-527 SKDETGTSIVTFSIT
+527 TQNELGESAVTFSIT
-542 GSYKV
+542 G
-547 LGVILSI
+547 
-554 AMAATSVTR
+554 
-563 YLGNVAQNV
+563 
-572 YLQNRVQELQ
+572 
-582 PAQAV
+582 
-587 YNDYLAAEAQYDK
+587 
-600 YTYLYAYTQT
+600 TYADIHADTEET
-610 PNENLVEFIN
+610 E
-620 ELEQILPDSFY
+620 S
-631 TNSFSSDQTGI
+631 TGD
-642 SMSVTVEGKAAA
+642 T
-654 ARTILNIRNMQSID
+654 
-668 DVEISNITDSKDET
+668 T
-682 GTSIVTFSITGSYK
+682 GT
-696 ELTDET
+696 
-702 EESGE
+702 
-707 AQADTQTAQ
+707 TAQ

>member
-17 TKICEMDYKVKKPKV
+17 TKICEIDYKVKKPKV

-39 TPEGIVV
+39 TPEGVVV

-57 DRMVNALGTNGIRT
+57 DHLVNALGTNGIRT

-104 NANEYFPVD
+104 NANDYFPVD

-123 AGGLTEN
+123 AGGLTEE

-144 LDSYYQLAQMC
+144 LNSYYQLAQMC
-155 SWEVEC
+155 GWEVEC

-168 LYQILRDEKSEKVTM
+168 LYQILRDEKTETVTM
-183 VIKIDENSTI
+183 MIKIDENSTI

-204 QRTVAYGVQDAID
+204 QRTVAYGVQDAIE

-239 KTCLNRVLHPGD
+239 KTCLNRVLHQGD
-251 KVWEENAGRW
+251 KLWEENAGRW
-261 EDEDAGNVEVTEA
+261 EDEDAGNAEVTAA
-274 RQKITASLEPLIVGV
+274 RQKITSSLEPLIVGV

-294 FYDSRNSENPIEKS
+294 FYDSRNSNTPIERT

-327 LERKVHTLSEMDD
+327 LERKVHTLSDMDD

-373 TQKSKGLT
+373 QQKAKGMT

-399 VILSIAMAATSVT
+399 VILSIAMAVTSLT
-412 RYLGNVAQNVY
+412 RYFGTVAENVA
-423 LQNRVQ
+423 LQARVE
-429 ELQPAQAVYNDYLA
+429 ELQPAQTVYNEYLSA
-443 AEAQYDKYTYLYAY
+443 AAQYDKYKYLYEY
-457 TQTPNENLVEFINEL
+457 TENPNENLVEFINEL

-482 NSFSS
+482 DSFSS
-487 DQTGISMSV
+487 DQTGISMTV
-496 TVEGKAAAART
+496 NVEGKAAAART
-507 ILNIRNMQSIDDVEI
+507 ILNIRNMESIEDVQI

-527 SKDETGTSIVTFSIT
+527 NQDEMGGSWVMFSMTGT
-542 GSYKV
+542 YRE
-547 LGVILSI
+547 LS
-554 AMAATSVTR
+554 
-563 YLGNVAQNV
+563 
-572 YLQNRVQELQ
+572 
-582 PAQAV
+582 
-587 YNDYLAAEAQYDK
+587 
-600 YTYLYAYTQT
+600 
-610 PNENLVEFIN
+610 
-620 ELEQILPDSFY
+620 
-631 TNSFSSDQTGI
+631 
-642 SMSVTVEGKAAA
+642 
-654 ARTILNIRNMQSID
+654 
-668 DVEISNITDSKDET
+668 
-682 GTSIVTFSITGSYK
+682 
-696 ELTDET
+696 DET
-702 EESGE
+702 EETGE
-707 AQADTQTAQ
+707 TVESTQSVQ

>member
-1 MAMNN
+1 MNN

-17 TKICEMDYKVKKPKV
+17 TKICEIDYKVKKPKV

-39 TPEGIVV
+39 TQEGVVV

-57 DRMVNALGTNGIRT
+57 DHLVNALGTNGIRT
-71 KKVIFTISSTRVA
+71 RKVIFTISSTRVA

-92 VKASKIEALVKT
+92 VKANKIEALVKT
-104 NANEYFPVD
+104 NANDYFPVD

-123 AGGLTEN
+123 AGGLTED

-144 LDSYYQLAQMC
+144 LNSYYQLAQMC
-155 SWEVEC
+155 GWEVEC

-168 LYQILRDEKSEKVTM
+168 LYQILRDEKTETVTM
-183 VIKIDENSTI
+183 MIKIDENSTI

-204 QRTVAYGVQDAID
+204 QRTVAYGVQDAIE

-251 KVWEENAGRW
+251 KLWEENAGRW
-261 EDEDAGNVEVTEA
+261 EDEDAGNVEVTAA
-274 RQKITASLEPLIVGV
+274 RQKITSFLEPLIVGV

-294 FYDSRNSENPIEKS
+294 FYDSRNGDNPIQKTF
-308 YVTGLGGS
+308 VTGLGGS

-327 LERKVHTLSEMDD
+327 LERKVHTLSDMED

-373 TQKSKGLT
+373 QQKTKGMT

-399 VILSIAMAATSVT
+399 VILSIAMAVTSLT
-412 RYLGNVAQNVY
+412 RYFGTVAENVA
-423 LQNRVQ
+423 LQARVE

-443 AEAQYDKYTYLYAY
+443 TAAQYDKYQYLYEY
-457 TQTPNENLVEFINEL
+457 TENPNENLVEFINEL
-472 EQILPDSFYT
+472 EQILPSSFWT

-487 DQTGISMSV
+487 DMEGISMSV

-507 ILNIRNMQSIDDVEI
+507 ILNIRNMESIEDVQI

-527 SKDETGTSIVTFSIT
+527 AQNELGESAVTFSIT
-542 GSYKV
+542 GTYADIHADSEEAENT
-547 LGVILSI
+547 GD
-554 AMAATSVTR
+554 AA
-563 YLGNVAQNV
+563 
-572 YLQNRVQELQ
+572 
-582 PAQAV
+582 
-587 YNDYLAAEAQYDK
+587 
-600 YTYLYAYTQT
+600 
-610 PNENLVEFIN
+610 
-620 ELEQILPDSFY
+620 
-631 TNSFSSDQTGI
+631 
-642 SMSVTVEGKAAA
+642 
-654 ARTILNIRNMQSID
+654 
-668 DVEISNITDSKDET
+668 
-682 GTSIVTFSITGSYK
+682 GT
-696 ELTDET
+696 
-702 EESGE
+702 
-707 AQADTQTAQ
+707 TAQ

>member
-1 MAMNN
+1 MNN

-17 TKICEMDYKVKKPKV
+17 TKICEIDYKVKKPKV

-39 TPEGIVV
+39 TPEGVVV

-57 DRMVNALGTNGIRT
+57 DHLVNALGTNGIRT
-71 KKVIFTISSTRVA
+71 KRVIFTISSTRVA

-92 VKASKIEALVKT
+92 VKANKIEALVKT
-104 NANEYFPVD
+104 NANDYFPVD

-123 AGGLTEN
+123 AGGLTEE

-155 SWEVEC
+155 GWEVEC

-183 VIKIDENSTI
+183 MIKIDENSTI

-204 QRTVAYGVQDAID
+204 QRTVAYGVQDAIE

-239 KTCLNRVLHPGD
+239 KTCLNRVLHQGD
-251 KVWEENAGRW
+251 KLWEENAGRW
-261 EDEDAGNVEVTEA
+261 EDEDAGNAEVTAA
-274 RQKITASLEPLIVGV
+274 RQKITSSLEPLIVGV

-294 FYDSRNSENPIEKS
+294 FYDSRNSDTPIERT

-327 LERKVHTLSEMDD
+327 LERKVHTLSDMDD

-373 TQKSKGLT
+373 QQKAKGMT

-399 VILSIAMAATSVT
+399 VILSIAMAVTSLT
-412 RYLGNVAQNVY
+412 RYFGTMAENVA
-423 LQNRVQ
+423 LQARVE
-429 ELQPAQAVYNDYLA
+429 ELQPAQTVYNEYLSA
-443 AEAQYDKYTYLYAY
+443 AAQYDKYKYLYEY
-457 TQTPNENLVEFINEL
+457 TENPNENLVEFINEL

-482 NSFSS
+482 DSFSS
-487 DQTGISMSV
+487 DQTGISMTV
-496 TVEGKAAAART
+496 NVEGKAAAART
-507 ILNIRNMQSIDDVEI
+507 ILNIRNMESIEDVQI

-527 SKDETGTSIVTFSIT
+527 NQDEMGGSWVMFSMTGT
-542 GSYKV
+542 YRE
-547 LGVILSI
+547 LS
-554 AMAATSVTR
+554 
-563 YLGNVAQNV
+563 
-572 YLQNRVQELQ
+572 
-582 PAQAV
+582 
-587 YNDYLAAEAQYDK
+587 
-600 YTYLYAYTQT
+600 
-610 PNENLVEFIN
+610 
-620 ELEQILPDSFY
+620 
-631 TNSFSSDQTGI
+631 
-642 SMSVTVEGKAAA
+642 
-654 ARTILNIRNMQSID
+654 
-668 DVEISNITDSKDET
+668 
-682 GTSIVTFSITGSYK
+682 
-696 ELTDET
+696 DET
-702 EESGE
+702 EETGE
-707 AQADTQTAQ
+707 TVESTQSVQ

>member
-1 MAMNN
+1 MNN

-57 DRMVNALGTNGIRT
+57 DHLVNALGTNGIRT
-71 KKVIFTISSTRVA
+71 KKVLFTISSTRVA

-92 VKASKIEALVKT
+92 VKANKIEALVKT
-104 NANEYFPVD
+104 NASDYFPVD

-123 AGGLTEN
+123 AGGLAEN

-144 LDSYYQLAQMC
+144 LNSYYQLAQMC
-155 SWEVEC
+155 GWEIEC

-225 AVNDPM
+225 AVNNPM

-261 EDEDAGNVEVTEA
+261 EDEDAGNVEVTAA

-399 VILSIAMAATSVT
+399 VILSIAMAVTSLT
-412 RYLGNVAQNVY
+412 RYFGTVAENVA
-423 LQNRVQ
+423 LQARVE
-429 ELQPAQAVYNDYLA
+429 ELQPAQTVYNEYLSTA
-443 AEAQYDKYTYLYAY
+443 AQYDKYKYLYEY
-457 TQTPNENLVEFINEL
+457 TENPNENLVEFINEL
-472 EQILPDSFYT
+472 EQILPSSFWT

-487 DQTGISMSV
+487 DMEGISMSV

-507 ILNIRNMQSIDDVEI
+507 ILNIRNMKSISDVQI

-527 SKDETGTSIVTFSIT
+527 TQNELGESAVTFSIT
-542 GSYKV
+542 G
-547 LGVILSI
+547 
-554 AMAATSVTR
+554 
-563 YLGNVAQNV
+563 
-572 YLQNRVQELQ
+572 
-582 PAQAV
+582 
-587 YNDYLAAEAQYDK
+587 
-600 YTYLYAYTQT
+600 TYADIHADTEET
-610 PNENLVEFIN
+610 E
-620 ELEQILPDSFY
+620 S
-631 TNSFSSDQTGI
+631 TGD
-642 SMSVTVEGKAAA
+642 T
-654 ARTILNIRNMQSID
+654 
-668 DVEISNITDSKDET
+668 T
-682 GTSIVTFSITGSYK
+682 GT
-696 ELTDET
+696 
-702 EESGE
+702 
-707 AQADTQTAQ
+707 TAQ

>member
-1 MAMNN
+1 MNN

-17 TKICEMDYKVKKPKV
+17 TKICEIDYKVKKPKV

-39 TPEGIVV
+39 TPEGVVV

-57 DRMVNALGTNGIRT
+57 DHLVNALGTNGIRT
-71 KKVIFTISSTRVA
+71 KRVIFTISSTRVA

-92 VKASKIEALVKT
+92 VKANKIEALVKT
-104 NANEYFPVD
+104 NANDYFPVD

-123 AGGLTEN
+123 AGGLTEE

-155 SWEVEC
+155 GWEVEC

-183 VIKIDENSTI
+183 MIKIDENSTI

-204 QRTVAYGVQDAID
+204 QRTVAYGVQDAIE

-239 KTCLNRVLHPGD
+239 KTCLNRVLHQGD
-251 KVWEENAGRW
+251 KLWEENAGRW
-261 EDEDAGNVEVTEA
+261 EDEDAGNVEVTAA
-274 RQKITASLEPLIVGV
+274 RQKITSSLEPLIVGV

-294 FYDSRNSENPIEKS
+294 FYDSRNSNTPIERT

-327 LERKVHTLSEMDD
+327 LERKVHTLSDMDD

-373 TQKSKGLT
+373 QQKAKGMT

-399 VILSIAMAATSVT
+399 VILSIAMAVTSMT
-412 RYLGNVAQNVY
+412 RYFGTVAENVA
-423 LQNRVQ
+423 LQARVE
-429 ELQPAQAVYNDYLA
+429 ELQPAQTVYNEYLSTA
-443 AEAQYDKYTYLYAY
+443 AQYDKYKYLYEY
-457 TQTPNENLVEFINEL
+457 TENPNENLVEFINEL
-472 EQILPDSFYT
+472 EQILPSSFWT

-487 DQTGISMSV
+487 DMEGISMSV

-507 ILNIRNMQSIDDVEI
+507 ILNIRNMESIEDVQI

-527 SKDETGTSIVTFSIT
+527 TQNELGESAVTFSIT
-542 GSYKV
+542 G
-547 LGVILSI
+547 
-554 AMAATSVTR
+554 
-563 YLGNVAQNV
+563 
-572 YLQNRVQELQ
+572 
-582 PAQAV
+582 
-587 YNDYLAAEAQYDK
+587 
-600 YTYLYAYTQT
+600 TYADIHADTEET
-610 PNENLVEFIN
+610 E
-620 ELEQILPDSFY
+620 S
-631 TNSFSSDQTGI
+631 TGD
-642 SMSVTVEGKAAA
+642 T
-654 ARTILNIRNMQSID
+654 
-668 DVEISNITDSKDET
+668 T
-682 GTSIVTFSITGSYK
+682 GT
-696 ELTDET
+696 
-702 EESGE
+702 
-707 AQADTQTAQ
+707 TAQ

>member
-1 MAMNN
+1 MNN

-17 TKICEMDYKVKKPKV
+17 TKICEIDYKVKKPKV

-39 TPEGIVV
+39 TPEGVVV

-57 DRMVNALGTNGIRT
+57 DHLVNALGTNGIRT
-71 KKVIFTISSTRVA
+71 KRVIFTISSTRVA

-104 NANEYFPVD
+104 NANDYFPVD

-123 AGGLTEN
+123 AGGLTEE

-155 SWEVEC
+155 GWEVEC

-183 VIKIDENSTI
+183 MIKIDENSTI

-204 QRTVAYGVQDAID
+204 QRTVAYGVQDAIE

-239 KTCLNRVLHPGD
+239 KTCLNRVLHQGD
-251 KVWEENAGRW
+251 KLWEENAGRW
-261 EDEDAGNVEVTEA
+261 EDEDAGNVEVTAA
-274 RQKITASLEPLIVGV
+274 RQKITSSLEPLIVGV

-294 FYDSRNSENPIEKS
+294 FYDSRNSDTPIERT

-327 LERKVHTLSEMDD
+327 LERKVHTLSDMED

-373 TQKSKGLT
+373 QQKAKGMT

-399 VILSIAMAATSVT
+399 VILSIAMAVTSLT
-412 RYLGNVAQNVY
+412 RYFGTVAENVA
-423 LQNRVQ
+423 LQARVE
-429 ELQPAQAVYNDYLA
+429 ELQPAQTVYNEYLSTA
-443 AEAQYDKYTYLYAY
+443 AQYDKYKYLYEY
-457 TQTPNENLVEFINEL
+457 TENPNENLVEFINEL

-482 NSFSS
+482 DSFSS
-487 DQTGISMSV
+487 DQTGISMTV
-496 TVEGKAAAART
+496 NVEGKAAAART
-507 ILNIRNMQSIDDVEI
+507 ILNIRNMESIEDVQI

-527 SKDETGTSIVTFSIT
+527 NQDEMGGSWVMFSMTGT
-542 GSYKV
+542 YRE
-547 LGVILSI
+547 LS
-554 AMAATSVTR
+554 
-563 YLGNVAQNV
+563 
-572 YLQNRVQELQ
+572 
-582 PAQAV
+582 
-587 YNDYLAAEAQYDK
+587 
-600 YTYLYAYTQT
+600 
-610 PNENLVEFIN
+610 
-620 ELEQILPDSFY
+620 
-631 TNSFSSDQTGI
+631 
-642 SMSVTVEGKAAA
+642 
-654 ARTILNIRNMQSID
+654 
-668 DVEISNITDSKDET
+668 
-682 GTSIVTFSITGSYK
+682 
-696 ELTDET
+696 DET
-702 EESGE
+702 EETGE
-707 AQADTQTAQ
+707 TVESTQSVQ

>member
-17 TKICEMDYKVKKPKV
+17 TKICEIDYKVKKPKV

-39 TPEGIVV
+39 TPEGVVV

-57 DRMVNALGTNGIRT
+57 DHLVNALGTNGIRT
-71 KKVIFTISSTRVA
+71 KRVIFTISSTRVA

-92 VKASKIEALVKT
+92 VKANKIEALVKT
-104 NANEYFPVD
+104 NANDYFPVD

-123 AGGLTEN
+123 AGGLTEE

-144 LDSYYQLAQMC
+144 LNSYYQLAQMC
-155 SWEVEC
+155 GWEVEC

-183 VIKIDENSTI
+183 MIKIDENSTI

-204 QRTVAYGVQDAID
+204 QRTVAYGVQDAIE

-239 KTCLNRVLHPGD
+239 KTCLNRVLHQGD
-251 KVWEENAGRW
+251 KLWEENAGRW
-261 EDEDAGNVEVTEA
+261 EDEDAGNVEVTA
-274 RQKITASLEPLIVGV
+274 ASQKITSPLEPLIVGV

-294 FYDSRNSENPIEKS
+294 FYDSRNGDNPIQKTF
-308 YVTGLGGS
+308 VTGLGGS

-327 LERKVHTLSEMDD
+327 LERKVHTLSDMED

-373 TQKSKGLT
+373 QQKAKGMT

-399 VILSIAMAATSVT
+399 VILSIAMAVTSLT
-412 RYLGNVAQNVY
+412 RYFGTVAENVA
-423 LQNRVQ
+423 LQARVE
-429 ELQPAQAVYNDYLA
+429 ELQPAQTVYNDYLA
-443 AEAQYDKYTYLYAY
+443 TAAQYDKYQYLYEY
-457 TQTPNENLVEFINEL
+457 TENPNENLVEFINEL
-472 EQILPDSFYT
+472 EQILPSSFWT

-487 DQTGISMSV
+487 DMEGISMSV

-507 ILNIRNMQSIDDVEI
+507 ILNIRNMESIEDVQI

-527 SKDETGTSIVTFSIT
+527 AQNELGESAVTFSIT
-542 GSYKV
+542 GTYADIHADSEEAENT
-547 LGVILSI
+547 GD
-554 AMAATSVTR
+554 AA
-563 YLGNVAQNV
+563 
-572 YLQNRVQELQ
+572 
-582 PAQAV
+582 
-587 YNDYLAAEAQYDK
+587 
-600 YTYLYAYTQT
+600 
-610 PNENLVEFIN
+610 
-620 ELEQILPDSFY
+620 
-631 TNSFSSDQTGI
+631 
-642 SMSVTVEGKAAA
+642 
-654 ARTILNIRNMQSID
+654 
-668 DVEISNITDSKDET
+668 
-682 GTSIVTFSITGSYK
+682 GT
-696 ELTDET
+696 
-702 EESGE
+702 
-707 AQADTQTAQ
+707 TAQ

>member
-1 MAMNN
+1 MNN

-17 TKICEMDYKVKKPKV
+17 TKICEIDYKVKKPKV

-39 TPEGIVV
+39 TPEGVVV

-57 DRMVNALGTNGIRT
+57 DHLVNALGTNGIRT
-71 KKVIFTISSTRVA
+71 KRVIFTISSTRVA

-104 NANEYFPVD
+104 NANDYFPVD

-123 AGGLTEN
+123 AGGLTEE

-155 SWEVEC
+155 GWEVEC

-183 VIKIDENSTI
+183 MIKIDENSTI

-204 QRTVAYGVQDAID
+204 QRTVAYGVQDAIE

-239 KTCLNRVLHPGD
+239 KTCLNRVLHQGD
-251 KVWEENAGRW
+251 KLWEENAGRW
-261 EDEDAGNVEVTEA
+261 EDEDAGNVEVTAA
-274 RQKITASLEPLIVGV
+274 RQKITSSLEPLIVGV

-294 FYDSRNSENPIEKS
+294 FYDSRNSNTPIERT

-327 LERKVHTLSEMDD
+327 LERKVHTLSDMDD

-373 TQKSKGLT
+373 QQKAKGMT

-399 VILSIAMAATSVT
+399 VILSIAMAVTSLT
-412 RYLGNVAQNVY
+412 RYFGTVAENVA
-423 LQNRVQ
+423 LQARVE
-429 ELQPAQAVYNDYLA
+429 ELQPAQAVYNEYLSA
-443 AEAQYDKYTYLYAY
+443 AAQYDKYKYLYEY
-457 TQTPNENLVEFINEL
+457 TENPNENLVEFINEL

-482 NSFSS
+482 DSFSS
-487 DQTGISMSV
+487 DQTGISMTV
-496 TVEGKAAAART
+496 NVEGKAAAART
-507 ILNIRNMQSIDDVEI
+507 ILNIRNMESIEDVQI

-527 SKDETGTSIVTFSIT
+527 NQDEMGGSWVMFSMTGT
-542 GSYKV
+542 YRE
-547 LGVILSI
+547 LS
-554 AMAATSVTR
+554 
-563 YLGNVAQNV
+563 
-572 YLQNRVQELQ
+572 
-582 PAQAV
+582 
-587 YNDYLAAEAQYDK
+587 
-600 YTYLYAYTQT
+600 
-610 PNENLVEFIN
+610 
-620 ELEQILPDSFY
+620 
-631 TNSFSSDQTGI
+631 
-642 SMSVTVEGKAAA
+642 
-654 ARTILNIRNMQSID
+654 
-668 DVEISNITDSKDET
+668 
-682 GTSIVTFSITGSYK
+682 
-696 ELTDET
+696 DET
-702 EESGE
+702 EETGE
-707 AQADTQTAQ
+707 TVESTQSVQ

>member
-17 TKICEMDYKVKKPKV
+17 TKICEIDYKVKKPKV

-39 TPEGIVV
+39 TPEGVVV

-57 DRMVNALGTNGIRT
+57 DHLVNALGTNGIRT
-71 KKVIFTISSTRVA
+71 KRVIFTISSTRVA

-104 NANEYFPVD
+104 NANDYFPVD

-155 SWEVEC
+155 GWEVEC

-183 VIKIDENSTI
+183 MIKIDENSTI

-204 QRTVAYGVQDAID
+204 QRTVAYGVQDAIE

-239 KTCLNRVLHPGD
+239 KTCLNRVLHQGD
-251 KVWEENAGRW
+251 KLWEENAGRW
-261 EDEDAGNVEVTEA
+261 EDEDAGNVEVTAA

-294 FYDSRNSENPIEKS
+294 FYDSRNSNTPIERT

-327 LERKVHTLSEMDD
+327 LERKVHTLSDMDD

-373 TQKSKGLT
+373 QQKGKGMT

-399 VILSIAMAATSVT
+399 VILSIAMAVTSLT
-412 RYLGNVAQNVY
+412 RYFGTVAENVA
-423 LQNRVQ
+423 LQARVE
-429 ELQPAQAVYNDYLA
+429 ELQPAQTVYNEYLSA
-443 AEAQYDKYTYLYAY
+443 AAQYDKYKYLYEY
-457 TQTPNENLVEFINEL
+457 TENPNENLVEFINEL

-482 NSFSS
+482 DSFSS
-487 DQTGISMSV
+487 DQTGISMTV
-496 TVEGKAAAART
+496 NVEGKAAAART
-507 ILNIRNMQSIDDVEI
+507 ILNIRNMESIEDVQI

-527 SKDETGTSIVTFSIT
+527 NQDEMGGSWVMFSMTGT
-542 GSYKV
+542 YRE
-547 LGVILSI
+547 LS
-554 AMAATSVTR
+554 
-563 YLGNVAQNV
+563 
-572 YLQNRVQELQ
+572 
-582 PAQAV
+582 
-587 YNDYLAAEAQYDK
+587 
-600 YTYLYAYTQT
+600 
-610 PNENLVEFIN
+610 
-620 ELEQILPDSFY
+620 
-631 TNSFSSDQTGI
+631 
-642 SMSVTVEGKAAA
+642 
-654 ARTILNIRNMQSID
+654 
-668 DVEISNITDSKDET
+668 
-682 GTSIVTFSITGSYK
+682 
-696 ELTDET
+696 DET
-702 EESGE
+702 EETGE
-707 AQADTQTAQ
+707 TVESTQSVQ

>member
-6 RVLSIEIGNSF
+6 RVLSIEISNSF
-17 TKICEMDYKVKKPKV
+17 TKICEIDYKVKKPKV

-39 TPEGIVV
+39 TPEGVVV

-57 DRMVNALGTNGIRT
+57 DHLVNALGTNGIRT
-71 KKVIFTISSTRVA
+71 RKVIFTISSTRVA

-92 VKASKIEALVKT
+92 VKANKIEALVKT
-104 NANEYFPVD
+104 NANDYFPVD

-123 AGGLTEN
+123 AGGLTEE

-144 LDSYYQLAQMC
+144 LNSYYQLAQMC
-155 SWEVEC
+155 GWEVEC

-183 VIKIDENSTI
+183 MIKIDENSTI

-204 QRTVAYGVQDAID
+204 QRTVAYGVQDAIE

-239 KTCLNRVLHPGD
+239 KTCLNRVLHQGD

-261 EDEDAGNVEVTEA
+261 EDEDAGNVEVTAA

-294 FYDSRNSENPIEKS
+294 FYDSRNGDTPIERT

-327 LERKVHTLSEMDD
+327 LERKVHTLSDMED

-373 TQKSKGLT
+373 QQKTKGMT

-399 VILSIAMAATSVT
+399 VILSIAMAVTSLT
-412 RYLGNVAQNVY
+412 RYFGTVAENVA
-423 LQNRVQ
+423 LQARVE

-443 AEAQYDKYTYLYAY
+443 TAAQYDKYQYLYEY
-457 TQTPNENLVEFINEL
+457 TENPNENLVEFINEL
-472 EQILPDSFYT
+472 EQILPSSFWT

-487 DQTGISMSV
+487 DMEGISMSV

-507 ILNIRNMQSIDDVEI
+507 ILNIRNMESIEDVQI

-527 SKDETGTSIVTFSIT
+527 TQNELGESAVTFSIT
-542 GSYKV
+542 GTYADIHADSEEAENT
-547 LGVILSI
+547 GD
-554 AMAATSVTR
+554 AA
-563 YLGNVAQNV
+563 
-572 YLQNRVQELQ
+572 
-582 PAQAV
+582 
-587 YNDYLAAEAQYDK
+587 
-600 YTYLYAYTQT
+600 
-610 PNENLVEFIN
+610 
-620 ELEQILPDSFY
+620 
-631 TNSFSSDQTGI
+631 
-642 SMSVTVEGKAAA
+642 
-654 ARTILNIRNMQSID
+654 
-668 DVEISNITDSKDET
+668 
-682 GTSIVTFSITGSYK
+682 GT
-696 ELTDET
+696 
-702 EESGE
+702 
-707 AQADTQTAQ
+707 TAQ

>member
-1 MAMNN
+1 MNN

-17 TKICEMDYKVKKPKV
+17 TKICEIDYKVKKPKV

-39 TPEGIVV
+39 TPEDVVV

-57 DRMVNALGTNGIRT
+57 DHLVSALGTNGIRT
-71 KKVIFTISSTRVA
+71 KRVIFTISSTRVA

-92 VKASKIEALVKT
+92 VKANKIEALVKT
-104 NANEYFPVD
+104 NANDYFPVD

-123 AGGLTEN
+123 AGGLTEE

-144 LDSYYQLAQMC
+144 LNSYYQLAQMC
-155 SWEVEC
+155 GWEVEC

-183 VIKIDENSTI
+183 MIKIDENSTI

-204 QRTVAYGVQDAID
+204 QRTVAYGVQDAIE

-239 KTCLNRVLHPGD
+239 KTCLNRVLHQGD
-251 KVWEENAGRW
+251 KLWEENAGRW
-261 EDEDAGNVEVTEA
+261 EDEDAGNVEVTAA
-274 RQKITASLEPLIVGV
+274 RQKITSSLEPLIVGV

-294 FYDSRNSENPIEKS
+294 FYDSRNSDTPIERT

-327 LERKVHTLSEMDD
+327 LERKVHTLSDMED

-373 TQKSKGLT
+373 QQKTKGMT

-399 VILSIAMAATSVT
+399 VILSIAMAVTSLT
-412 RYLGNVAQNVY
+412 RYFGTVAENVA
-423 LQNRVQ
+423 LQARVE

-443 AEAQYDKYTYLYAY
+443 TAAQYDKYQYLYEY
-457 TQTPNENLVEFINEL
+457 TENPNENLVEFINEL
-472 EQILPDSFYT
+472 EQILPSSFWT

-487 DQTGISMSV
+487 DMEGISMSV

-507 ILNIRNMQSIDDVEI
+507 ILNIRNMESIEDVQI

-527 SKDETGTSIVTFSIT
+527 AQNELGESAVTFSIT
-542 GSYKV
+542 GTYADIHADSEEAENT
-547 LGVILSI
+547 GD
-554 AMAATSVTR
+554 AA
-563 YLGNVAQNV
+563 
-572 YLQNRVQELQ
+572 
-582 PAQAV
+582 
-587 YNDYLAAEAQYDK
+587 
-600 YTYLYAYTQT
+600 
-610 PNENLVEFIN
+610 
-620 ELEQILPDSFY
+620 
-631 TNSFSSDQTGI
+631 
-642 SMSVTVEGKAAA
+642 
-654 ARTILNIRNMQSID
+654 
-668 DVEISNITDSKDET
+668 
-682 GTSIVTFSITGSYK
+682 GT
-696 ELTDET
+696 
-702 EESGE
+702 
-707 AQADTQTAQ
+707 TAQ

>member
-17 TKICEMDYKVKKPKV
+17 TKICEIDYKVKKPKV

-39 TPEGIVV
+39 TPEGVVV

-57 DRMVNALGTNGIRT
+57 DHLVNALGTNGIRT
-71 KKVIFTISSTRVA
+71 KRVIFTISSTRVA

-104 NANEYFPVD
+104 NANDYFPVD

-123 AGGLTEN
+123 AGGLTEE

-155 SWEVEC
+155 GWEVEC

-183 VIKIDENSTI
+183 MIKIDENSTI

-204 QRTVAYGVQDAID
+204 QRTVAYGVQDAIE

-239 KTCLNRVLHPGD
+239 KTCLNRVLHQGD
-251 KVWEENAGRW
+251 KLWEENAGRW
-261 EDEDAGNVEVTEA
+261 EDEDAGNVEVTAA
-274 RQKITASLEPLIVGV
+274 RQKITSTLEPLIVGV
-289 SRVID
+289 NRVID
-294 FYDSRNSENPIEKS
+294 FYDSRNGDTPIERT

-373 TQKSKGLT
+373 QQKAKGMT

-399 VILSIAMAATSVT
+399 VILSIAMAVTSMT
-412 RYLGNVAQNVY
+412 RYFGTVAENVT
-423 LQNRVQ
+423 LQARVE
-429 ELQPAQAVYNDYLA
+429 ELQPAQAVYNEYLSA
-443 AEAQYDKYTYLYAY
+443 AAQYDKYKYLYEY
-457 TQTPNENLVEFINEL
+457 TENPNENLVEFINEL
-472 EQILPDSFYT
+472 EQILPDSFWT

-487 DQTGISMSV
+487 DDTGISMTV
-496 TVEGKAAAART
+496 TVAGKPAAAET
-507 ILNIRNMQSIDDVEI
+507 IKNIRNMKSIEEVMV
-522 SNITD
+522 SGITD
-527 SKDETGTSIVTFSIT
+527 NTDEAGNSTVTFSI
-542 GSYKV
+542 S
-547 LGVILSI
+547 
-554 AMAATSVTR
+554 
-563 YLGNVAQNV
+563 
-572 YLQNRVQELQ
+572 
-582 PAQAV
+582 
-587 YNDYLAAEAQYDK
+587 
-600 YTYLYAYTQT
+600 
-610 PNENLVEFIN
+610 
-620 ELEQILPDSFY
+620 
-631 TNSFSSDQTGI
+631 
-642 SMSVTVEGKAAA
+642 
-654 ARTILNIRNMQSID
+654 
-668 DVEISNITDSKDET
+668 
-682 GTSIVTFSITGSYK
+682 GTYK

-702 EESGE
+702 EENGE
-707 AQADTQTAQ
+707 TLSSTQTAQ

>member
-17 TKICEMDYKVKKPKV
+17 TKICEIDYKVKKPKV

-39 TPEGIVV
+39 TPEGVVV

-57 DRMVNALGTNGIRT
+57 DHLVNALGTNGIRT

-104 NANEYFPVD
+104 NANDYFPVD

-123 AGGLTEN
+123 AGGLTEE

-144 LDSYYQLAQMC
+144 LNSYYQLAQMC
-155 SWEVEC
+155 GWEVEC

-183 VIKIDENSTI
+183 MIKIDENSTI

-204 QRTVAYGVQDAID
+204 QRTVAYGVQDAIE

-239 KTCLNRVLHPGD
+239 KTCLNRVLHQGD
-251 KVWEENAGRW
+251 KLWEENAGRW
-261 EDEDAGNVEVTEA
+261 EDEDAGNVEVTAA
-274 RQKITASLEPLIVGV
+274 RQKITSSLEPLIVGV

-294 FYDSRNSENPIEKS
+294 FYDSRNSDTPIERT

-327 LERKVHTLSEMDD
+327 LERKVHTLSDMDD

-373 TQKSKGLT
+373 QQKGKGMT

-399 VILSIAMAATSVT
+399 VILSIAMAVTSLT
-412 RYLGNVAQNVY
+412 RYFGTVAENVA
-423 LQNRVQ
+423 LQARVE
-429 ELQPAQAVYNDYLA
+429 ELQPAQTVYNEYLSA
-443 AEAQYDKYTYLYAY
+443 AAQYDKYKYLYEY
-457 TQTPNENLVEFINEL
+457 TENPNENLVEFINEL

-482 NSFSS
+482 DSFSS
-487 DQTGISMSV
+487 DQTGISMTV
-496 TVEGKAAAART
+496 NVEGKAAAART
-507 ILNIRNMQSIDDVEI
+507 ILNIRNMESIEDVQI

-527 SKDETGTSIVTFSIT
+527 NQDEMGGSWVMFSMTGT
-542 GSYKV
+542 YRE
-547 LGVILSI
+547 LS
-554 AMAATSVTR
+554 
-563 YLGNVAQNV
+563 
-572 YLQNRVQELQ
+572 
-582 PAQAV
+582 
-587 YNDYLAAEAQYDK
+587 
-600 YTYLYAYTQT
+600 
-610 PNENLVEFIN
+610 
-620 ELEQILPDSFY
+620 
-631 TNSFSSDQTGI
+631 
-642 SMSVTVEGKAAA
+642 
-654 ARTILNIRNMQSID
+654 
-668 DVEISNITDSKDET
+668 
-682 GTSIVTFSITGSYK
+682 
-696 ELTDET
+696 DET
-702 EESGE
+702 EETGE
-707 AQADTQTAQ
+707 TVESTQSVQ

>member
-17 TKICEMDYKVKKPKV
+17 TKICEIDYKVKKPKV

-39 TPEGIVV
+39 TPEGVVV

-57 DRMVNALGTNGIRT
+57 DHLVNALGTNGIRT
-71 KKVIFTISSTRVA
+71 KRVIFTISSTRVA

-92 VKASKIEALVKT
+92 VKANKIEALVKT
-104 NANEYFPVD
+104 NANDYFPVD

-123 AGGLTEN
+123 AGGLTEE

-155 SWEVEC
+155 GWEVEC

-183 VIKIDENSTI
+183 MIKIDENSTI

-204 QRTVAYGVQDAID
+204 QRTVAYGVQDAIE

-239 KTCLNRVLHPGD
+239 KTCLNRVLHQGD
-251 KVWEENAGRW
+251 KLWEENAGRW
-261 EDEDAGNVEVTEA
+261 EDEDAGNVEVTAA

-294 FYDSRNSENPIEKS
+294 FYDSRNSDTPIERT

-373 TQKSKGLT
+373 QQKGKGMT

-399 VILSIAMAATSVT
+399 VILSIAMAVTSLT
-412 RYLGNVAQNVY
+412 RYFGTVAENVA
-423 LQNRVQ
+423 LQARVE
-429 ELQPAQAVYNDYLA
+429 ELQPAQTVYNEYLSTA
-443 AEAQYDKYTYLYAY
+443 AQYDKYKYLYEY
-457 TQTPNENLVEFINEL
+457 TENPNENLVKFINEL

-482 NSFSS
+482 DSFSS
-487 DQTGISMSV
+487 DQTGISMTV
-496 TVEGKAAAART
+496 NVEGKAAAART
-507 ILNIRNMQSIDDVEI
+507 ILNIRNMESIEDVQI

-527 SKDETGTSIVTFSIT
+527 NQDEMGGSWVMFSMTGT
-542 GSYKV
+542 YRE
-547 LGVILSI
+547 LS
-554 AMAATSVTR
+554 
-563 YLGNVAQNV
+563 
-572 YLQNRVQELQ
+572 
-582 PAQAV
+582 
-587 YNDYLAAEAQYDK
+587 
-600 YTYLYAYTQT
+600 
-610 PNENLVEFIN
+610 
-620 ELEQILPDSFY
+620 
-631 TNSFSSDQTGI
+631 
-642 SMSVTVEGKAAA
+642 
-654 ARTILNIRNMQSID
+654 
-668 DVEISNITDSKDET
+668 
-682 GTSIVTFSITGSYK
+682 
-696 ELTDET
+696 DET
-702 EESGE
+702 EETGE
-707 AQADTQTAQ
+707 TVESTQSVQ

>member
-6 RVLSIEIGNSF
+6 RVLSIEISNSF
-17 TKICEMDYKVKKPKV
+17 TKICEIDYKVKKPKV

-39 TPEGIVV
+39 TPEGVVV

-57 DRMVNALGTNGIRT
+57 DHLVNALGTNGIHT
-71 KKVIFTISSTRVA
+71 KRVIFTISSTRVA

-92 VKASKIEALVKT
+92 VKANKIEALVKT
-104 NANEYFPVD
+104 NANDYFPVD

-123 AGGLTEN
+123 AGGLTEE

-155 SWEVEC
+155 GWEVEC

-183 VIKIDENSTI
+183 MIKIDENNTI

-204 QRTVAYGVQDAID
+204 QRTVAYGVQDAIE

-239 KTCLNRVLHPGD
+239 KTCLNRVLHQGD
-251 KVWEENAGRW
+251 KLWEENAGRW
-261 EDEDAGNVEVTEA
+261 EDEDAGNVEVTAA
-274 RQKITASLEPLIVGV
+274 RQKITSSLETLIVGV

-294 FYDSRNSENPIEKS
+294 FYDSRNGDNPIQKTF
-308 YVTGLGGS
+308 VTGLGGS

-373 TQKSKGLT
+373 QQKAKGMT

-399 VILSIAMAATSVT
+399 VILSIAMAVTSLT
-412 RYLGNVAQNVY
+412 RYFGTVAENVA
-423 LQNRVQ
+423 LQARVE

-443 AEAQYDKYTYLYAY
+443 TAAQYDKYQYLYEY
-457 TQTPNENLVEFINEL
+457 TENPNENLVEFINEL
-472 EQILPDSFYT
+472 EQILPSSFWT

-487 DQTGISMSV
+487 DMEGISMSV

-507 ILNIRNMQSIDDVEI
+507 ILNIRNMESIEDVQI

-527 SKDETGTSIVTFSIT
+527 AQNELGESAVTFSIT
-542 GSYKV
+542 GTYADIHADSEEAENT
-547 LGVILSI
+547 GD
-554 AMAATSVTR
+554 AA
-563 YLGNVAQNV
+563 
-572 YLQNRVQELQ
+572 
-582 PAQAV
+582 
-587 YNDYLAAEAQYDK
+587 
-600 YTYLYAYTQT
+600 
-610 PNENLVEFIN
+610 
-620 ELEQILPDSFY
+620 
-631 TNSFSSDQTGI
+631 
-642 SMSVTVEGKAAA
+642 
-654 ARTILNIRNMQSID
+654 
-668 DVEISNITDSKDET
+668 
-682 GTSIVTFSITGSYK
+682 GT
-696 ELTDET
+696 
-702 EESGE
+702 
-707 AQADTQTAQ
+707 TAQ

>member
-17 TKICEMDYKVKKPKV
+17 TKICEIDYKVKKPKV

-39 TPEGIVV
+39 TPEGVVV

-57 DRMVNALGTNGIRT
+57 DHLVNALGTNGIRT
-71 KKVIFTISSTRVA
+71 KRVIFTISSTRVA

-104 NANEYFPVD
+104 NANDYFPVD

-123 AGGLTEN
+123 AGGLTEE

-155 SWEVEC
+155 GWEVVC

-183 VIKIDENSTI
+183 MIKIDENSTI

-204 QRTVAYGVQDAID
+204 QRTVAYGVQDAIE

-239 KTCLNRVLHPGD
+239 KTCLNRVLHQGD
-251 KVWEENAGRW
+251 KLWEENAGRW
-261 EDEDAGNVEVTEA
+261 EDEDAGNVEVTAA

-294 FYDSRNSENPIEKS
+294 FYDSRNSDTPIERT

-373 TQKSKGLT
+373 TQKAKGLT

-394 VLVLG
+394 ILVLG
-399 VILSIAMAATSVT
+399 VILSIAMAVTSLT
-412 RYLGNVAQNVY
+412 RYFGTVAENVA
-423 LQNRVQ
+423 LQARVE
-429 ELQPAQAVYNDYLA
+429 ELQPAQTVYNEYLSTA
-443 AEAQYDKYTYLYAY
+443 AQYDKYKYLYEY
-457 TQTPNENLVEFINEL
+457 TENPNENLVEFINEL

-482 NSFSS
+482 DSFSS
-487 DQTGISMSV
+487 DQTGISMTV
-496 TVEGKAAAART
+496 NVEGKAAAART
-507 ILNIRNMQSIDDVEI
+507 ILNIRNMESIEDVQI

-527 SKDETGTSIVTFSIT
+527 NQDEMGGSWVMFSMTGT
-542 GSYKV
+542 YRE
-547 LGVILSI
+547 LS
-554 AMAATSVTR
+554 
-563 YLGNVAQNV
+563 
-572 YLQNRVQELQ
+572 
-582 PAQAV
+582 
-587 YNDYLAAEAQYDK
+587 
-600 YTYLYAYTQT
+600 
-610 PNENLVEFIN
+610 
-620 ELEQILPDSFY
+620 
-631 TNSFSSDQTGI
+631 
-642 SMSVTVEGKAAA
+642 
-654 ARTILNIRNMQSID
+654 
-668 DVEISNITDSKDET
+668 
-682 GTSIVTFSITGSYK
+682 
-696 ELTDET
+696 DET
-702 EESGE
+702 EETGE
-707 AQADTQTAQ
+707 TVESTQSVQ

>member
-17 TKICEMDYKVKKPKV
+17 TKICEIDYKVKKPKV

-39 TPEGIVV
+39 TPEGVVV

-57 DRMVNALGTNGIRT
+57 DHLMNALGTNGIHTRR
-71 KKVIFTISSTRVA
+71 VIFTISSTRVA

-92 VKASKIEALVKT
+92 VKANKIEALVKT
-104 NANEYFPVD
+104 NANDYFPVD

-123 AGGLTEN
+123 AGGLTEE

-155 SWEVEC
+155 GWEVEC

-183 VIKIDENSTI
+183 MIKIDENSTI

-204 QRTVAYGVQDAID
+204 QRTVAYGVQDAIE

-239 KTCLNRVLHPGD
+239 KTCLNRVLHQGD
-251 KVWEENAGRW
+251 KLWEENAGRW
-261 EDEDAGNVEVTEA
+261 EDEDAGNVEVTAA
-274 RQKITASLEPLIVGV
+274 RQKITSSLEPLIVGV

-294 FYDSRNSENPIEKS
+294 FYDSRNSNTPIERT

-327 LERKVHTLSEMDD
+327 LERKVHTLSDMDD

-373 TQKSKGLT
+373 QQKGKGMT

-399 VILSIAMAATSVT
+399 VILSIAMAVTSLT
-412 RYLGNVAQNVY
+412 RYFGTVAENVA
-423 LQNRVQ
+423 LQARVE
-429 ELQPAQAVYNDYLA
+429 ELQPAQTVYNEYLSA
-443 AEAQYDKYTYLYAY
+443 AAQYDKYKYLYEY
-457 TQTPNENLVEFINEL
+457 TENPNENLVEFINEL

-482 NSFSS
+482 DSFSS
-487 DQTGISMSV
+487 DQTGISMTV
-496 TVEGKAAAART
+496 NVEGKAAAART
-507 ILNIRNMQSIDDVEI
+507 ILNIRNMESIEDVQI

-527 SKDETGTSIVTFSIT
+527 NQDEMGGSWVMFSMTGT
-542 GSYKV
+542 YRE
-547 LGVILSI
+547 LS
-554 AMAATSVTR
+554 
-563 YLGNVAQNV
+563 
-572 YLQNRVQELQ
+572 
-582 PAQAV
+582 
-587 YNDYLAAEAQYDK
+587 
-600 YTYLYAYTQT
+600 
-610 PNENLVEFIN
+610 
-620 ELEQILPDSFY
+620 
-631 TNSFSSDQTGI
+631 
-642 SMSVTVEGKAAA
+642 
-654 ARTILNIRNMQSID
+654 
-668 DVEISNITDSKDET
+668 
-682 GTSIVTFSITGSYK
+682 
-696 ELTDET
+696 DET
-702 EESGE
+702 EETGE
-707 AQADTQTAQ
+707 TVESTQSVQ

>member
-1 MAMNN
+1 MNN
-6 RVLSIEIGNSF
+6 RVLSIEISNSF
-17 TKICEMDYKVKKPKV
+17 TKICEIDYKVKKPKV

-39 TPEGIVV
+39 TPEGVVV

-57 DRMVNALGTNGIRT
+57 DHLVNALGTNGIHT
-71 KKVIFTISSTRVA
+71 KRVIFTISSTRVA

-92 VKASKIEALVKT
+92 VKANKIEALVKT
-104 NANEYFPVD
+104 NANDYFPVD

-123 AGGLTEN
+123 AGGLTEE

-155 SWEVEC
+155 GWEVEC

-183 VIKIDENSTI
+183 MIKIDENNTI

-204 QRTVAYGVQDAID
+204 QRTVAYGVQDAIE

-239 KTCLNRVLHPGD
+239 KTCLNRVLHQGD
-251 KVWEENAGRW
+251 KLWEENAGRW
-261 EDEDAGNVEVTEA
+261 EDEDAGNVEVTAA
-274 RQKITASLEPLIVGV
+274 RQKITATLEPLIVGV
-289 SRVID
+289 NRVID
-294 FYDSRNSENPIEKS
+294 FYDSRNSDTPIERT

-327 LERKVHTLSEMDD
+327 LERKVHTLSDMED

-373 TQKSKGLT
+373 QQKAKGMT

-399 VILSIAMAATSVT
+399 VILSIAMAVTSLT
-412 RYLGNVAQNVY
+412 RYFGTVAENVA
-423 LQNRVQ
+423 LQARVE
-429 ELQPAQAVYNDYLA
+429 ELQPAQAVYNEYLSTA
-443 AEAQYDKYTYLYAY
+443 AQYDKYKYLYEY
-457 TQTPNENLVEFINEL
+457 TENPNENLVEFINEL

-482 NSFSS
+482 DSFSS
-487 DQTGISMSV
+487 DQTGISMTV
-496 TVEGKAAAART
+496 NVEGKAAAART
-507 ILNIRNMQSIDDVEI
+507 ILNIRNMESIEDVQI

-527 SKDETGTSIVTFSIT
+527 NQDEMGGSWVMFSMTGT
-542 GSYKV
+542 YRE
-547 LGVILSI
+547 LS
-554 AMAATSVTR
+554 
-563 YLGNVAQNV
+563 
-572 YLQNRVQELQ
+572 
-582 PAQAV
+582 
-587 YNDYLAAEAQYDK
+587 
-600 YTYLYAYTQT
+600 
-610 PNENLVEFIN
+610 
-620 ELEQILPDSFY
+620 
-631 TNSFSSDQTGI
+631 
-642 SMSVTVEGKAAA
+642 
-654 ARTILNIRNMQSID
+654 
-668 DVEISNITDSKDET
+668 
-682 GTSIVTFSITGSYK
+682 
-696 ELTDET
+696 DET
-702 EESGE
+702 EETGE
-707 AQADTQTAQ
+707 TVESTQSVQ

>member
-6 RVLSIEIGNSF
+6 RVLSIEISNSF
-17 TKICEMDYKVKKPKV
+17 TKICEIDYKVKKPKV

-39 TPEGIVV
+39 TPEGVVV

-57 DRMVNALGTNGIRT
+57 DHLVNALDTNGIHT
-71 KKVIFTISSTRVA
+71 KRVIFTISSTRVA

-92 VKASKIEALVKT
+92 VKANKIEALVKT
-104 NANEYFPVD
+104 NANDYFPVD

-123 AGGLTEN
+123 AGGLTEE

-155 SWEVEC
+155 GWEVEC

-183 VIKIDENSTI
+183 MIKIDENNTI

-204 QRTVAYGVQDAID
+204 QRTVAYGVQDAIE

-239 KTCLNRVLHPGD
+239 KTCLNRVLHQGD
-251 KVWEENAGRW
+251 KLWEENAGRW
-261 EDEDAGNVEVTEA
+261 EDEDAGNVEVTAA
-274 RQKITASLEPLIVGV
+274 RQKITATLEPLIVGV
-289 SRVID
+289 NRVID
-294 FYDSRNSENPIEKS
+294 FYDSRNGDTPIERT

-327 LERKVHTLSEMDD
+327 LERKVHTLSDMDD

-373 TQKSKGLT
+373 QQKAKGMT

-399 VILSIAMAATSVT
+399 VILSIAMAVTSLT
-412 RYLGNVAQNVY
+412 RYFGTMAENVA
-423 LQNRVQ
+423 LQARVE
-429 ELQPAQAVYNDYLA
+429 ELQPAQAVYNEYLSA
-443 AEAQYDKYTYLYAY
+443 AAQYDKYKYLYEY
-457 TQTPNENLVEFINEL
+457 TENPNENLVEFINEL
-472 EQILPDSFYT
+472 EQILPSSFWT

-487 DQTGISMSV
+487 DMEGISMSV

-507 ILNIRNMQSIDDVEI
+507 ILNIRNMESIEDVQI

-527 SKDETGTSIVTFSIT
+527 TQNELGESAVTFSIT
-542 GSYKV
+542 G
-547 LGVILSI
+547 
-554 AMAATSVTR
+554 
-563 YLGNVAQNV
+563 
-572 YLQNRVQELQ
+572 
-582 PAQAV
+582 
-587 YNDYLAAEAQYDK
+587 
-600 YTYLYAYTQT
+600 TYADIHADTEET
-610 PNENLVEFIN
+610 E
-620 ELEQILPDSFY
+620 S
-631 TNSFSSDQTGI
+631 TGD
-642 SMSVTVEGKAAA
+642 T
-654 ARTILNIRNMQSID
+654 
-668 DVEISNITDSKDET
+668 T
-682 GTSIVTFSITGSYK
+682 GT
-696 ELTDET
+696 
-702 EESGE
+702 
-707 AQADTQTAQ
+707 TAQ

>member
-1 MAMNN
+1 MNN

-17 TKICEMDYKVKKPKV
+17 TKICEIDYKVKKPKV

-39 TPEGIVV
+39 TPEGVVV

-57 DRMVNALGTNGIRT
+57 DHLVNALGTNGIHT
-71 KKVIFTISSTRVA
+71 KRVIFTISSTRVA

-92 VKASKIEALVKT
+92 VKANKIEALVKT
-104 NANEYFPVD
+104 NANDYFPVD

-123 AGGLTEN
+123 AGGLTEE

-155 SWEVEC
+155 GWEVEC

-168 LYQILRDEKSEKVTM
+168 LYQILRDEKTETVTM
-183 VIKIDENSTI
+183 MIKIDENSTI

-204 QRTVAYGVQDAID
+204 QRTVAYGVQDAIE

-239 KTCLNRVLHPGD
+239 KTCLNRVLHQGD

-261 EDEDAGNVEVTEA
+261 EDEDAGNVEVTAA

-294 FYDSRNSENPIEKS
+294 FYDSRNGDTPIERT

-373 TQKSKGLT
+373 QQKTKGMT

-399 VILSIAMAATSVT
+399 VILSIAMAVTSLT
-412 RYLGNVAQNVY
+412 RYFGTVAENVA
-423 LQNRVQ
+423 LQARVE
-429 ELQPAQAVYNDYLA
+429 ELQPAQTVYNEYLSTA
-443 AEAQYDKYTYLYAY
+443 AQYDKYKYLYEY
-457 TQTPNENLVEFINEL
+457 TENPNENLVEFINEL

-482 NSFSS
+482 DSFSS
-487 DQTGISMSV
+487 DQTGISMTV
-496 TVEGKAAAART
+496 NVEGKAAAART
-507 ILNIRNMQSIDDVEI
+507 ILNIRNMESIEDVQI

-527 SKDETGTSIVTFSIT
+527 NQDEMGGSWVMFSMTGT
-542 GSYKV
+542 YRE
-547 LGVILSI
+547 LS
-554 AMAATSVTR
+554 
-563 YLGNVAQNV
+563 
-572 YLQNRVQELQ
+572 
-582 PAQAV
+582 
-587 YNDYLAAEAQYDK
+587 
-600 YTYLYAYTQT
+600 
-610 PNENLVEFIN
+610 
-620 ELEQILPDSFY
+620 
-631 TNSFSSDQTGI
+631 
-642 SMSVTVEGKAAA
+642 
-654 ARTILNIRNMQSID
+654 
-668 DVEISNITDSKDET
+668 
-682 GTSIVTFSITGSYK
+682 
-696 ELTDET
+696 DET
-702 EESGE
+702 EETGE
-707 AQADTQTAQ
+707 TVESTQSVQ

>member
-17 TKICEMDYKVKKPKV
+17 TKICEIDYKVKKPKV

-39 TPEGIVV
+39 TPEGVVV

-57 DRMVNALGTNGIRT
+57 DHLVNALGTNGIRT
-71 KKVIFTISSTRVA
+71 KRVIFTISSTRVA

-92 VKASKIEALVKT
+92 VKANKIEALVKT
-104 NANEYFPVD
+104 NANDYFPVD

-123 AGGLTEN
+123 AGGLTEE

-144 LDSYYQLAQMC
+144 LNSYYQLAQMC
-155 SWEVEC
+155 GWEVEC

-183 VIKIDENSTI
+183 MIKIDENNTI

-204 QRTVAYGVQDAID
+204 QRTVAYGVQDAIE

-225 AVNDPM
+225 AVSDPM

-239 KTCLNRVLHPGD
+239 KTCLNRVLHQGD
-251 KVWEENAGRW
+251 KLWEENAGRW
-261 EDEDAGNVEVTEA
+261 EDEDAGNAEVTAA
-274 RQKITASLEPLIVGV
+274 RQKITSSLEPLIVGV

-294 FYDSRNSENPIEKS
+294 FYDSRNSNTPIERT

-327 LERKVHTLSEMDD
+327 LERKVHTLSDMDD

-373 TQKSKGLT
+373 QQKGKGMT

-399 VILSIAMAATSVT
+399 VILSIAMAVTSLT
-412 RYLGNVAQNVY
+412 RYFGTVAENVA
-423 LQNRVQ
+423 LQARVE
-429 ELQPAQAVYNDYLA
+429 ELQPAQTVYNEYLSTA
-443 AEAQYDKYTYLYAY
+443 AQYDKYKYLYEY
-457 TQTPNENLVEFINEL
+457 TENPNENLVEFINEL

-482 NSFSS
+482 DSFSS
-487 DQTGISMSV
+487 DQTGISMTV
-496 TVEGKAAAART
+496 NVEGKAAAART
-507 ILNIRNMQSIDDVEI
+507 ILNIRNMESIEDVQI

-527 SKDETGTSIVTFSIT
+527 NQDEMGGSWVMFSMTGT
-542 GSYKV
+542 YRE
-547 LGVILSI
+547 LS
-554 AMAATSVTR
+554 
-563 YLGNVAQNV
+563 
-572 YLQNRVQELQ
+572 
-582 PAQAV
+582 
-587 YNDYLAAEAQYDK
+587 
-600 YTYLYAYTQT
+600 
-610 PNENLVEFIN
+610 
-620 ELEQILPDSFY
+620 
-631 TNSFSSDQTGI
+631 
-642 SMSVTVEGKAAA
+642 
-654 ARTILNIRNMQSID
+654 
-668 DVEISNITDSKDET
+668 
-682 GTSIVTFSITGSYK
+682 
-696 ELTDET
+696 DET
-702 EESGE
+702 EETGE
-707 AQADTQTAQ
+707 TVESTQSVQ

>member
-1 MAMNN
+1 MNN

-17 TKICEMDYKVKKPKV
+17 TKICEIDYKVKKPKV

-39 TPEGIVV
+39 TPEGVVV

-57 DRMVNALGTNGIRT
+57 DHLVNALGTNGIRT

-104 NANEYFPVD
+104 NANDYFPVD

-123 AGGLTEN
+123 AGGLTEE

-144 LDSYYQLAQMC
+144 LNSYYQLAQMC
-155 SWEVEC
+155 GWEVEC

-168 LYQILRDEKSEKVTM
+168 LYQILRDEKTETVTM
-183 VIKIDENSTI
+183 MIKIDENSTI

-204 QRTVAYGVQDAID
+204 QRTVAYGVQDAIE

-239 KTCLNRVLHPGD
+239 KTCLNRVLHQGD
-251 KVWEENAGRW
+251 KLWEENAGRW
-261 EDEDAGNVEVTEA
+261 EDEDAGNVEVTAA

-294 FYDSRNSENPIEKS
+294 FYDSRNGDTPIERT

-327 LERKVHTLSEMDD
+327 LERKVHTLSDMDD

-373 TQKSKGLT
+373 TQKAKGLT

-399 VILSIAMAATSVT
+399 VILSIAMAVTSLT
-412 RYLGNVAQNVY
+412 RYFGTVAENVA
-423 LQNRVQ
+423 LQARVE
-429 ELQPAQAVYNDYLA
+429 ELQPAQTVYNEYLSA
-443 AEAQYDKYTYLYAY
+443 AAQYDKYKYLYEY
-457 TQTPNENLVEFINEL
+457 TENPNENLVEFINEL

-482 NSFSS
+482 DSFSS
-487 DQTGISMSV
+487 DQTGISMTV
-496 TVEGKAAAART
+496 NVEGKAAAART
-507 ILNIRNMQSIDDVEI
+507 ILNIRNMESIEDVQI

-527 SKDETGTSIVTFSIT
+527 NQDEMGGSWVMFSMTGT
-542 GSYKV
+542 YRE
-547 LGVILSI
+547 LS
-554 AMAATSVTR
+554 
-563 YLGNVAQNV
+563 
-572 YLQNRVQELQ
+572 
-582 PAQAV
+582 
-587 YNDYLAAEAQYDK
+587 
-600 YTYLYAYTQT
+600 
-610 PNENLVEFIN
+610 
-620 ELEQILPDSFY
+620 
-631 TNSFSSDQTGI
+631 
-642 SMSVTVEGKAAA
+642 
-654 ARTILNIRNMQSID
+654 
-668 DVEISNITDSKDET
+668 
-682 GTSIVTFSITGSYK
+682 
-696 ELTDET
+696 DET
-702 EESGE
+702 EETGE
-707 AQADTQTAQ
+707 TVESTQSVQ